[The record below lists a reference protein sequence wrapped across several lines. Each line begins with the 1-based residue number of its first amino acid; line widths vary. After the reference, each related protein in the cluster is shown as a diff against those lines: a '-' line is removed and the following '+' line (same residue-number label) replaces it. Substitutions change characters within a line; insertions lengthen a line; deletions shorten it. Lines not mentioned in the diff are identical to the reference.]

1 MTQVIKN
8 IAKRAF
14 AMAGVAILAFAV
26 LASGFSAALPAVALE
41 NSNPS
46 EKYDPTKKE
55 VLSHG
60 HTDVFYPI
68 QYNGKFIMAVEKDAA
83 TFLKPENTTLRVAKS
98 TYTTKS
104 QLPALA
110 TEYYYLDS
118 SGNQNGNPLFPGWD
132 TGYAAT
138 LVGASHADEA
148 TADIAIQQV
157 TGPMNGRILL
167 WTTEGAGKTSKK
179 LSFEENDLDDE
190 PDTEGSRFMLPGVI
204 HQHTAG
210 HVHANWGFTQPG
222 VYKLKVAATITNKN
236 TKKQITTEPAEY
248 TFEVEDTYSGE
259 VPTSG
264 LSETLGLHRR
274 GDSINPDDDEEAHKA
289 SEEHKDTDKDDGGDM
304 RIGNIR
310 DSGPHP
316 HYHSYEGYGGLDLKV
331 VNRPKGA
338 RIEWR
343 YVRADEGP
351 DAYGTTLF
359 AERLQLPAEPAMNK
373 MKVYA
378 HATEGETQVGK
389 DTASATIAVED
400 HGADGR
406 PVVKAIAPYKRFKPG
421 DTLRAKT
428 ALLNPHVA
436 TDGITGA
443 PIDDPTSPV
452 TSIVKDYVWLIKKE
466 GESEFKRIPGAVSS
480 RLELKL
486 DASMQGA
493 TIRPS
498 LVLKNGELYRNKMF
512 DEFCDYVIDMG
523 GAKHN
528 GQEAAEKQVHDPDS
542 EEDARHSSKRRLKK
556 RRSVRRSVRGRRT
569 RVNDADTANRG
580 FVQNLFA
587 SVSNNGF
594 AGGFAGGFATANNAG
609 DNGFNK
615 NQSEQKL
622 TQSGAQQNT
631 KSGMFGNPDGS
642 VTFTPNFFGNTAS
655 KSKKLKRHR
664 NNRNARNQNARNN
677 RQLRRNKNVRNF
689 PQNSSG
695 KSTDA
700 AKNNTETSGS
710 FKRVE
715 NTSGNKNKRSVNAA
729 RRTTRSKKVS
739 KKGSKKGSKNVRSF
753 ENESRQA
760 VEASK
765 RTNSDED
772 PTAQRDT
779 EYTQAQE
786 DDSTEDQESNNN
798 STTWVAAATGTA
810 SVGLCTVT
818 GACSVLARPRTKLI

>member
-8 IAKRAF
+8 MVKRAF
-14 AMAGVAILAFAV
+14 AMCGVAVLAFAV
-26 LASGFSAALPAVALE
+26 LVSGFSAALPAVALE
-41 NSNPS
+41 NGNPA

-118 SGNQNGNPLFPGWD
+118 SGNQKGNPLFPGWD
-132 TGYAAT
+132 TGYAAS
-138 LVGASHADEA
+138 LVGASHADDA

-167 WTTEGAGKTSKK
+167 WTTDGIGKNSKK

-190 PDTEGSRFMLPGVI
+190 PDTDGSRFMLPGVI

-259 VPTSG
+259 VPVSG
-264 LSETLGLHRR
+264 ITETLDLHRR
-274 GDSINPDDDEEAHKA
+274 GDFINPDDDEEAHEA
-289 SEEHKDTDKDDGGDM
+289 SKDHKDTDKDDGGDM

-331 VNRPKGA
+331 VNKPKGA

-400 HGADGR
+400 HGADGH

-421 DTLRAKT
+421 DTLHAKT
-428 ALLNPHVA
+428 VLLNPHVA
-436 TDGITGA
+436 TDGVTGA

-452 TSIVKDYVWLIKKE
+452 TSIVKDYVWLMKKE
-466 GESEFKRIPGAVSS
+466 GESEFKRIPGAVNSK
-480 RLELKL
+480 LELKL

-512 DEFCDYVIDMG
+512 DEFCDYVIEMKG
-523 GAKHN
+523 VPHSHN
-528 GQEAAEKQVHDPDS
+528 HDGDDDQSGSDS
-542 EEDARHSSKRRLKK
+542 EDDENPHGKK
-556 RRSVRRSVRGRRT
+556 RHEKRH
-569 RVNDADTANRG
+569 NNRH
-580 FVQNLFA
+580 NKRK
-587 SVSNNGF
+587 NKTKHF
-594 AGGFAGGFATANNAG
+594 AGGKNFLKGVFGGAANSGLFGSSSNGGFQFESNFFKKSNRKFKRTKKNRNKTNRTNRKNNS
-609 DNGFNK
+609 K
-615 NQSEQKL
+615 NN
-622 TQSGAQQNT
+622 TQSGAS
-631 KSGMFGNPDGS
+631 SGS
-642 VTFTPNFFGNTAS
+642 SSFTRTE
-655 KSKKLKRHR
+655 
-664 NNRNARNQNARNN
+664 
-677 RQLRRNKNVRNF
+677 
-689 PQNSSG
+689 NSSG
-695 KSTDA
+695 TSLHNSSRRTSDGTHTKNKSSKKSGQTIRNFVRTD
-700 AKNNTETSGS
+700 NN
-710 FKRVE
+710 
-715 NTSGNKNKRSVNAA
+715 SGNKSKNSSVN
-729 RRTTRSKKVS
+729 
-739 KKGSKKGSKNVRSF
+739 
-753 ENESRQA
+753 
-760 VEASK
+760 
-765 RTNSDED
+765 NSDFVKSNERHALQGARQYNEESD
-772 PTAQRDT
+772 ET
-779 EYTQAQE
+779 YE
-786 DDSTEDQESNNN
+786 DDSDDIKGDS
-798 STTWVAAATGTA
+798 SSIKWIAVAASGA
-810 SVGLCTVT
+810 SVGLCTIT
-818 GACSVLARPRTKLI
+818 GACGALVRPRLKLL

>member
-1 MTQVIKN
+1 MTQVIRN
-8 IAKRAF
+8 IGKRAF
-14 AMAGVAILAFAV
+14 AMASVAILAFAV
-26 LASGFSAALPAVALE
+26 LVSGFSAALPAVALE
-41 NSNPS
+41 NSNPG
-46 EKYDPTKKE
+46 ENYDPTKKE

-68 QYNGKFIMAVEKDAA
+68 QYNGKFIMAVEKDDT

-104 QLPALA
+104 QLPSLA

-118 SGNQNGNPLFPGWD
+118 SGNQKGNPLFPGWD

-157 TGPMNGRILL
+157 TVPMNGRILL
-167 WTTEGAGKTSKK
+167 WTTEGVGNNSKK

-190 PDTEGSRFMLPGVI
+190 PDTDGSRFMLPGVI

-259 VPTSG
+259 VPASG
-264 LSETLGLHRR
+264 LTETLDLHRR
-274 GDSINPDDDEEAHKA
+274 GDFINPDDDEEAHEA
-289 SEEHKDTDKDDGGDM
+289 SKDHKDTDKDDGGDM

-331 VNRPKGA
+331 VNKPKGA

-400 HGADGR
+400 HGADGH
-406 PVVKAIAPYKRFKPG
+406 PVVKAIVPYKRFKPG
-421 DTLRAKT
+421 DTLHAKT
-428 ALLNPHVA
+428 VLLNPHVA
-436 TDGITGA
+436 TDATTGD

-452 TSIVKDYVWLIKKE
+452 TSIVKDYVWLMKKE

-480 RLELKL
+480 KLDLKL

-512 DEFCDYVIDMG
+512 DEFCDYVIEMKG
-523 GAKHN
+523 VPHSHN
-528 GQEAAEKQVHDPDS
+528 NDGDDDQSGSDS
-542 EEDARHSSKRRLKK
+542 EDDENPHGKK
-556 RRSVRRSVRGRRT
+556 RHEKRHKK
-569 RVNDADTANRG
+569 
-580 FVQNLFA
+580 
-587 SVSNNGF
+587 SNNKRHNKRKNNTNHF
-594 AGGFAGGFATANNAG
+594 AGGRSFLKGVFGGAENSGIFGSNFNGGFQ
-609 DNGFNK
+609 FE
-615 NQSEQKL
+615 S
-622 TQSGAQQNT
+622 
-631 KSGMFGNPDGS
+631 
-642 VTFTPNFFGNTAS
+642 NFFK
-655 KSKKLKRHR
+655 KSNKKLKRTK
-664 NNRNARNQNARNN
+664 NNHNKINRTNRKNNSKNNVQNGSGSGSGSGSSSFTRTE
-677 RQLRRNKNVRNF
+677 
-689 PQNSSG
+689 NSSG
-695 KSTDA
+695 KSLH
-700 AKNNTETSGS
+700 NSSRRTSGGTHTKNKS
-710 FKRVE
+710 SKKSGQTIRNFVRTD
-715 NTSGNKNKRSVNAA
+715 NNSGNKSKNSSVN
-729 RRTTRSKKVS
+729 
-739 KKGSKKGSKNVRSF
+739 
-753 ENESRQA
+753 
-760 VEASK
+760 
-765 RTNSDED
+765 NSDFVKNNERHALQGARQYNEESD
-772 PTAQRDT
+772 
-779 EYTQAQE
+779 ESYE
-786 DDSTEDQESNNN
+786 DDSDDTKGNSSSNK
-798 STTWVAAATGTA
+798 WVAVAASSA
-810 SVGLCTVT
+810 SVGLCTIT
-818 GACSVLARPRTKLI
+818 GACGALVRSKLKLL

>member
-8 IAKRAF
+8 MVKRAF
-14 AMAGVAILAFAV
+14 AMCGVAVLAFAV
-26 LASGFSAALPAVALE
+26 LVSGFSAALPAVALE
-41 NSNPS
+41 NGNPA

-118 SGNQNGNPLFPGWD
+118 SGNQKGNPLFPGWD
-132 TGYAAT
+132 TGYAAS
-138 LVGASHADEA
+138 LVGASHADDA

-167 WTTEGAGKTSKK
+167 WTTDGIGKNSKK

-190 PDTEGSRFMLPGVI
+190 PDTDGSRFMLPGVI

-259 VPTSG
+259 VPVSG
-264 LSETLGLHRR
+264 ITETLDLHRR
-274 GDSINPDDDEEAHKA
+274 GDFINPDDDEEAHEA
-289 SEEHKDTDKDDGGDM
+289 SKDHKDTDKDDGGDM

-331 VNRPKGA
+331 VNKPKGA

-400 HGADGR
+400 HGADGH

-421 DTLRAKT
+421 DTLHAKT
-428 ALLNPHVA
+428 VLLNPHVA
-436 TDGITGA
+436 TDGVTGA

-452 TSIVKDYVWLIKKE
+452 TSIVKDYVWLMKKE
-466 GESEFKRIPGAVSS
+466 GESEFKRIPGAVNSK
-480 RLELKL
+480 LELKL

-512 DEFCDYVIDMG
+512 DEFCDYVIEMKG
-523 GAKHN
+523 VPHSHN
-528 GQEAAEKQVHDPDS
+528 HDGDDDQSGSDS
-542 EEDARHSSKRRLKK
+542 EDDENPHGKK
-556 RRSVRRSVRGRRT
+556 RHEKRH
-569 RVNDADTANRG
+569 NNRH
-580 FVQNLFA
+580 NKRK
-587 SVSNNGF
+587 NKTKHF
-594 AGGFAGGFATANNAG
+594 AGGKNFLKGVFGGAANSGLFGSSSNGGFQFESNFFKKSGKKLKRAKNNR
-609 DNGFNK
+609 NK
-615 NQSEQKL
+615 NNRNKTNRNNRKNNPKNN
-622 TQSGAQQNT
+622 TQSGAS
-631 KSGMFGNPDGS
+631 SGS
-642 VTFTPNFFGNTAS
+642 SSFTRTE
-655 KSKKLKRHR
+655 
-664 NNRNARNQNARNN
+664 
-677 RQLRRNKNVRNF
+677 
-689 PQNSSG
+689 NSSG
-695 KSTDA
+695 TSLHNSSRRTSDGTHTKNKSSKKSGQTIRNFVRTD
-700 AKNNTETSGS
+700 NN
-710 FKRVE
+710 
-715 NTSGNKNKRSVNAA
+715 SGNKSKNSSVN
-729 RRTTRSKKVS
+729 
-739 KKGSKKGSKNVRSF
+739 
-753 ENESRQA
+753 
-760 VEASK
+760 
-765 RTNSDED
+765 NSDFVKSNERHALQGARQYNEESD
-772 PTAQRDT
+772 ET
-779 EYTQAQE
+779 YE
-786 DDSTEDQESNNN
+786 DDSDDIKGDS
-798 STTWVAAATGTA
+798 SSIKWIAVAASGA
-810 SVGLCTVT
+810 SVGLCTIT
-818 GACSVLARPRTKLI
+818 GACGALVRPRLKLL

>member
-1 MTQVIKN
+1 MTKVIKN
-8 IAKRAF
+8 MVKRAF
-14 AMAGVAILAFAV
+14 AMCGVAVLAFAV
-26 LASGFSAALPAVALE
+26 LVSGFSAALPAVALE
-41 NSNPS
+41 NSNPG
-46 EKYDPTKKE
+46 EKYNPTKKE

-68 QYNGKFIMAVEKDAA
+68 QYNGKFIMAVEKDGT

-104 QLPALA
+104 QIPALA

-118 SGNQNGNPLFPGWD
+118 SGNQKGNPLFPGWD
-132 TGYAAT
+132 TGYAAS
-138 LVGASHADEA
+138 LVGANHADEA

-167 WTTEGAGKTSKK
+167 WTTEGVGKNSKK

-222 VYKLKVAATITNKN
+222 VYKLRVAATITNKN

-259 VPTSG
+259 VPASG
-264 LSETLGLHRR
+264 IMETLDLHRR
-274 GDSINPDDDEEAHKA
+274 GDFINPDDDEEAHKA
-289 SEEHKDTDKDDGGDM
+289 SEDHKDTDKDDGGDM

-331 VNRPKGA
+331 VNKPKGA

-400 HGADGR
+400 HGADGH

-421 DTLRAKT
+421 DTLHAKT
-428 ALLNPHVA
+428 VLLNPHVA
-436 TDGITGA
+436 TDGVTGA

-466 GESEFKRIPGAVSS
+466 GESEFKRIPGAVNSK
-480 RLELKL
+480 LELKL

-512 DEFCDYVIDMG
+512 DEFCDYVIEMKG
-523 GAKHN
+523 VPHSHN
-528 GQEAAEKQVHDPDS
+528 HDGDDDQSGSDS
-542 EEDARHSSKRRLKK
+542 EDDENSHGKKHHEKRHNNRHNKRKNK
-556 RRSVRRSVRGRRT
+556 T
-569 RVNDADTANRG
+569 KH
-580 FVQNLFA
+580 
-587 SVSNNGF
+587 F
-594 AGGFAGGFATANNAG
+594 AGGKNFLKGVFGGAANSGLFGSSSNGGFQFESNFFKKSNRKFKRTKKNRNKTNRTNRKNNS
-609 DNGFNK
+609 K
-615 NQSEQKL
+615 NN
-622 TQSGAQQNT
+622 TQSGAS
-631 KSGMFGNPDGS
+631 SGS
-642 VTFTPNFFGNTAS
+642 SSFTRTE
-655 KSKKLKRHR
+655 
-664 NNRNARNQNARNN
+664 
-677 RQLRRNKNVRNF
+677 
-689 PQNSSG
+689 NSSG
-695 KSTDA
+695 TSLH
-700 AKNNTETSGS
+700 NSSRRTSGGTHTKNKS
-710 FKRVE
+710 SKKSGQTIRNFVRTD
-715 NTSGNKNKRSVNAA
+715 NNSGNKSKNSSVN
-729 RRTTRSKKVS
+729 
-739 KKGSKKGSKNVRSF
+739 
-753 ENESRQA
+753 
-760 VEASK
+760 
-765 RTNSDED
+765 NSDFVKN
-772 PTAQRDT
+772 T
-779 EYTQAQE
+779 ERHALQGARQYNEESDEAYE
-786 DDSTEDQESNNN
+786 DDSDDTKGDS
-798 STTWVAAATGTA
+798 SSIKWVAVAASGA
-810 SVGLCTVT
+810 SVGLCTIT
-818 GACSVLARPRTKLI
+818 GACGALIRSKLKLL

>member
-1 MTQVIKN
+1 MTQVIRN
-8 IAKRAF
+8 IVKRAF
-14 AMAGVAILAFAV
+14 AMASVAILAIAV

-41 NSNPS
+41 NGNPA

-55 VLSHG
+55 VLNHG

-118 SGNQNGNPLFPGWD
+118 SGNQKGNPLFPGWD
-132 TGYAAT
+132 TGYAAS
-138 LVGASHADEA
+138 LVGASHADDA

-167 WTTEGAGKTSKK
+167 WTTDGIGKNSKK

-190 PDTEGSRFMLPGVI
+190 PDTDGSRFMLPGVI

-259 VPTSG
+259 VPASG
-264 LSETLGLHRR
+264 ITETLDLHRR
-274 GDSINPDDDEEAHKA
+274 GDFINPDDDEEAHEA
-289 SEEHKDTDKDDGGDM
+289 SKDHKDTDKDDGGDM

-331 VNRPKGA
+331 VNKPKGA

-400 HGADGR
+400 HGADGH

-421 DTLRAKT
+421 DTLHAKT
-428 ALLNPHVA
+428 VLLNPHVA
-436 TDGITGA
+436 TDGVTGA

-452 TSIVKDYVWLIKKE
+452 TSIVKDYVWLMKKE
-466 GESEFKRIPGAVSS
+466 GESEFKRIPGAASS
-480 RLELKL
+480 KLELKL

-512 DEFCDYVIDMG
+512 DEFCDYVIEMKG
-523 GAKHN
+523 VPHSHN
-528 GQEAAEKQVHDPDS
+528 HDGDDDQSGSDS
-542 EEDARHSSKRRLKK
+542 EDDENPHGKKHHEKRHNKRKNK
-556 RRSVRRSVRGRRT
+556 T
-569 RVNDADTANRG
+569 KH
-580 FVQNLFA
+580 
-587 SVSNNGF
+587 F
-594 AGGFAGGFATANNAG
+594 AGGKNFLKGVFGGAANSGLFGSSSNGGFQFESNFFKKSNRKFKRTKKNRNKTNRTNRKNNS
-609 DNGFNK
+609 K
-615 NQSEQKL
+615 NN
-622 TQSGAQQNT
+622 TQSGAS
-631 KSGMFGNPDGS
+631 SGS
-642 VTFTPNFFGNTAS
+642 SSFTRTE
-655 KSKKLKRHR
+655 
-664 NNRNARNQNARNN
+664 
-677 RQLRRNKNVRNF
+677 
-689 PQNSSG
+689 NSSG
-695 KSTDA
+695 ISLH
-700 AKNNTETSGS
+700 NSSRRTSGGTHTKNKS
-710 FKRVE
+710 SKKSGQTIRNFVRTD
-715 NTSGNKNKRSVNAA
+715 NNSGNKSKNSSVNNPDFVKNTEHHALQGA
-729 RRTTRSKKVS
+729 RQY
-739 KKGSKKGSKNVRSF
+739 
-753 ENESRQA
+753 NE
-760 VEASK
+760 E
-765 RTNSDED
+765 SDE
-772 PTAQRDT
+772 A
-779 EYTQAQE
+779 YE
-786 DDSTEDQESNNN
+786 DDSDDTKGDSS
-798 STTWVAAATGTA
+798 STKWVAVAASSA
-810 SVGLCTVT
+810 SVGLCTIT
-818 GACSVLARPRTKLI
+818 GACGALVRPRLKLL

>member
-1 MTQVIKN
+1 MTQVIRD
-8 IAKRAF
+8 IGKRAF
-14 AMAGVAILAFAV
+14 AMASVAILAIAV

-41 NSNPS
+41 NSNPG

-68 QYNGKFIMAVEKDAA
+68 QYNGKFIMAVEKDST

-118 SGNQNGNPLFPGWD
+118 SGNQKGNPLFPGWD
-132 TGYAAT
+132 TSYAAT
-138 LVGASHADEA
+138 LVGASHADDA

-167 WTTEGAGKTSKK
+167 WTTGGIGKNTKK
-179 LSFEENDLDDE
+179 VSFEENDLDDE
-190 PDTEGSRFMLPGVI
+190 PDTDGSRFMLPGVI

-210 HVHANWGFTQPG
+210 HMHANWGFTQPG

-264 LSETLGLHRR
+264 LSETLDLHRR
-274 GDSINPDDDEEAHKA
+274 GDFINPDDDEEAHEA
-289 SEEHKDTDKDDGGDM
+289 SKEHKDTDKDDGGDM

-310 DSGPHP
+310 DSGEHP

-331 VNRPKGA
+331 VNKPKGA

-400 HGADGR
+400 HGADGH
-406 PVVKAIAPYKRFKPG
+406 PVVKAIVPYKRFKPG
-421 DTLRAKT
+421 DTLHAKT
-428 ALLNPHVA
+428 VLLNPHVA
-436 TDGITGA
+436 TDATTGD
-443 PIDDPTSPV
+443 PIDDPTNPV

-466 GESEFKRIPGAVSS
+466 GENDFKRIPGAVSS
-480 RLELKL
+480 KLDLKL

-512 DEFCDYVIDMG
+512 DEFCDYVIEMKG
-523 GAKHN
+523 VPHSHN
-528 GQEAAEKQVHDPDS
+528 NDGDDDQSGSDS
-542 EEDARHSSKRRLKK
+542 EDDENPHGKK
-556 RRSVRRSVRGRRT
+556 RHEKRHKK
-569 RVNDADTANRG
+569 
-580 FVQNLFA
+580 
-587 SVSNNGF
+587 SNNKRHNKRKNNTNHF
-594 AGGFAGGFATANNAG
+594 AGGRSFLKGVFGGAENSGIFGSNFNGGFQ
-609 DNGFNK
+609 FE
-615 NQSEQKL
+615 S
-622 TQSGAQQNT
+622 
-631 KSGMFGNPDGS
+631 
-642 VTFTPNFFGNTAS
+642 NFFK
-655 KSKKLKRHR
+655 KSNKKLKRTK
-664 NNRNARNQNARNN
+664 NNHNKINRTNRKNNSNNNVQNGSGSGSSSSSGSSSFTRTE
-677 RQLRRNKNVRNF
+677 
-689 PQNSSG
+689 NSSG
-695 KSTDA
+695 KSSH
-700 AKNNTETSGS
+700 NSSRRTSGGTHTKNKS
-710 FKRVE
+710 SKKSGQTIRNFVRTD
-715 NTSGNKNKRSVNAA
+715 NNSGNKSKNSSVN
-729 RRTTRSKKVS
+729 
-739 KKGSKKGSKNVRSF
+739 
-753 ENESRQA
+753 
-760 VEASK
+760 
-765 RTNSDED
+765 NSDFVKNNERHALQGARQYNEESD
-772 PTAQRDT
+772 
-779 EYTQAQE
+779 ESYE
-786 DDSTEDQESNNN
+786 DDSDDTKGNSSSNKLVA
-798 STTWVAAATGTA
+798 VAASSA
-810 SVGLCTVT
+810 SVGLCTIT
-818 GACSVLARPRTKLI
+818 GACGALVRSKLKLL

>member
-1 MTQVIKN
+1 MTQVIRN
-8 IAKRAF
+8 IVKRAF
-14 AMAGVAILAFAV
+14 AMASVAILAIAV

-41 NSNPS
+41 NGNPA

-118 SGNQNGNPLFPGWD
+118 SGNQKGNPLFPGWD
-132 TGYAAT
+132 TGYAAS
-138 LVGASHADEA
+138 LVGASHADDA

-167 WTTEGAGKTSKK
+167 WTTDGIGKNSKK

-190 PDTEGSRFMLPGVI
+190 PDTDGSRFMLPGVI

-259 VPTSG
+259 VPVSG
-264 LSETLGLHRR
+264 ITETLDLHRR
-274 GDSINPDDDEEAHKA
+274 GDFINPDDDEEAHEA
-289 SEEHKDTDKDDGGDM
+289 SKDHKDTDKDDGGDM

-331 VNRPKGA
+331 VNKPKGA

-400 HGADGR
+400 HGADGH

-421 DTLRAKT
+421 DTLHAKT
-428 ALLNPHVA
+428 VLLNPHVA
-436 TDGITGA
+436 TDGVTGA

-452 TSIVKDYVWLIKKE
+452 TSIVKDYVWLMKKE
-466 GESEFKRIPGAVSS
+466 GESEFKRIPGAVNSK
-480 RLELKL
+480 LELKL

-512 DEFCDYVIDMG
+512 DEFCDYVIEMKG
-523 GAKHN
+523 VPHSHN
-528 GQEAAEKQVHDPDS
+528 HDGDDDQSGSDS
-542 EEDARHSSKRRLKK
+542 EDDENPHGKKHHEKRHNKRKNK
-556 RRSVRRSVRGRRT
+556 T
-569 RVNDADTANRG
+569 KH
-580 FVQNLFA
+580 
-587 SVSNNGF
+587 F
-594 AGGFAGGFATANNAG
+594 AGGKNFLKGVFGGAANSGLFGSSSNGGFQFESNFFKKSNRKFKRTKKNRNKTNRTNRKNNS
-609 DNGFNK
+609 K
-615 NQSEQKL
+615 NN
-622 TQSGAQQNT
+622 TQSGAS
-631 KSGMFGNPDGS
+631 SGS
-642 VTFTPNFFGNTAS
+642 SSFTRTE
-655 KSKKLKRHR
+655 
-664 NNRNARNQNARNN
+664 
-677 RQLRRNKNVRNF
+677 
-689 PQNSSG
+689 NSSG
-695 KSTDA
+695 TSLHNSSRRTSDGTHTKNKSSKKSGQTIRNFVRTD
-700 AKNNTETSGS
+700 NN
-710 FKRVE
+710 
-715 NTSGNKNKRSVNAA
+715 SGNKSKNSSVN
-729 RRTTRSKKVS
+729 
-739 KKGSKKGSKNVRSF
+739 
-753 ENESRQA
+753 
-760 VEASK
+760 
-765 RTNSDED
+765 NSDFVKSNERHALQGARQYNEESD
-772 PTAQRDT
+772 ET
-779 EYTQAQE
+779 YE
-786 DDSTEDQESNNN
+786 DDSDDIKGDS
-798 STTWVAAATGTA
+798 SSIKWIAVAASGA
-810 SVGLCTVT
+810 SVGLCTIT
-818 GACSVLARPRTKLI
+818 GACGALVRPRLKLL

>member
-8 IAKRAF
+8 MVKRAF
-14 AMAGVAILAFAV
+14 AMCGVAVLAFAV
-26 LASGFSAALPAVALE
+26 LVSGFSAALPAVALE
-41 NSNPS
+41 NGNPA

-118 SGNQNGNPLFPGWD
+118 SGNQKGNPLFPGWD
-132 TGYAAT
+132 TGYAAS
-138 LVGASHADEA
+138 LVGASHADDA

-167 WTTEGAGKTSKK
+167 WTTDGIGKNSKK

-190 PDTEGSRFMLPGVI
+190 PDTDGSRFMLPGVI

-259 VPTSG
+259 VPVSG
-264 LSETLGLHRR
+264 ITETLDLHRR
-274 GDSINPDDDEEAHKA
+274 GDFINPDDDEEAHEA
-289 SEEHKDTDKDDGGDM
+289 SKDHKDTDKDDGGDM

-331 VNRPKGA
+331 VNKPKGA

-400 HGADGR
+400 HGADGH

-421 DTLRAKT
+421 DTLHAKT
-428 ALLNPHVA
+428 VLLNPHVA
-436 TDGITGA
+436 TDGVTGA

-452 TSIVKDYVWLIKKE
+452 TSIVKDYVWLMKKE
-466 GESEFKRIPGAVSS
+466 GESEFKRIPGAVNSK
-480 RLELKL
+480 LELKL

-512 DEFCDYVIDMG
+512 DEFCDYVIEMKG
-523 GAKHN
+523 VPHSHN
-528 GQEAAEKQVHDPDS
+528 HDGDDDQSGSDS
-542 EEDARHSSKRRLKK
+542 EDDENPHGKK
-556 RRSVRRSVRGRRT
+556 RHEKRH
-569 RVNDADTANRG
+569 NNRH
-580 FVQNLFA
+580 NKRK
-587 SVSNNGF
+587 NKTKHF
-594 AGGFAGGFATANNAG
+594 AGGKNFLKGVFGRAANSGLFGSSSNGGFQFESNFFKKSGKKLKRAKNNR
-609 DNGFNK
+609 NK
-615 NQSEQKL
+615 TNRNKTNRNNRKNNPKNN
-622 TQSGAQQNT
+622 TQSGAS
-631 KSGMFGNPDGS
+631 SGS
-642 VTFTPNFFGNTAS
+642 SSFTRTE
-655 KSKKLKRHR
+655 
-664 NNRNARNQNARNN
+664 
-677 RQLRRNKNVRNF
+677 
-689 PQNSSG
+689 NSSG
-695 KSTDA
+695 TSLHNSSRRTSDGTHTKNKSSKKSGQTIRNFVRTD
-700 AKNNTETSGS
+700 NN
-710 FKRVE
+710 
-715 NTSGNKNKRSVNAA
+715 SGNKSKNSSVN
-729 RRTTRSKKVS
+729 
-739 KKGSKKGSKNVRSF
+739 
-753 ENESRQA
+753 
-760 VEASK
+760 
-765 RTNSDED
+765 NSDFVKSNERHALQGARQYNEESD
-772 PTAQRDT
+772 ET
-779 EYTQAQE
+779 YE
-786 DDSTEDQESNNN
+786 DDSDDIKGDS
-798 STTWVAAATGTA
+798 SSIKWIAVAASGA
-810 SVGLCTVT
+810 SVGLCTIT
-818 GACSVLARPRTKLI
+818 GACGALVRPRLKLL

>member
-8 IAKRAF
+8 MVKRAF
-14 AMAGVAILAFAV
+14 AMCGVAVLAFAV
-26 LASGFSAALPAVALE
+26 LVSGFSAALPAVALE
-41 NSNPS
+41 NGNPA

-118 SGNQNGNPLFPGWD
+118 SGNQKGNPLFPGWD
-132 TGYAAT
+132 TGYAAS
-138 LVGASHADEA
+138 LVGASHADDA

-167 WTTEGAGKTSKK
+167 WTTDGIGKNSKK

-190 PDTEGSRFMLPGVI
+190 PDTDGSRFMLPGVI

-259 VPTSG
+259 VPASG
-264 LSETLGLHRR
+264 ITETLDLHRR
-274 GDSINPDDDEEAHKA
+274 GDFINPDDDEEAHEA
-289 SEEHKDTDKDDGGDM
+289 SKDHKDTDKDDGGDM

-331 VNRPKGA
+331 VNKPKGA

-400 HGADGR
+400 HGADGH

-421 DTLRAKT
+421 DTLHAKT
-428 ALLNPHVA
+428 VLLNPHVA
-436 TDGITGA
+436 TDGVTGA

-452 TSIVKDYVWLIKKE
+452 TSIVKDYVWLMKKE
-466 GESEFKRIPGAVSS
+466 GESEFKRIPGAASS
-480 RLELKL
+480 KLELKL

-512 DEFCDYVIDMG
+512 DEFCDYVIEMKG
-523 GAKHN
+523 VPHSHN
-528 GQEAAEKQVHDPDS
+528 HDGDDDQSGSDS
-542 EEDARHSSKRRLKK
+542 EDDENPHGKK
-556 RRSVRRSVRGRRT
+556 RHEKRH
-569 RVNDADTANRG
+569 NNRH
-580 FVQNLFA
+580 NKRK
-587 SVSNNGF
+587 NKTKHF
-594 AGGFAGGFATANNAG
+594 AGGKNFLKGVFGGAANSGLFGSSSNGGFQFESNFFKKSGKKLKRAKNNR
-609 DNGFNK
+609 NK
-615 NQSEQKL
+615 TNRNKTNRNNRKNNPKNN
-622 TQSGAQQNT
+622 TQSGAS
-631 KSGMFGNPDGS
+631 SGS
-642 VTFTPNFFGNTAS
+642 SSFTRTE
-655 KSKKLKRHR
+655 
-664 NNRNARNQNARNN
+664 
-677 RQLRRNKNVRNF
+677 
-689 PQNSSG
+689 NSSG
-695 KSTDA
+695 TSLHNSSRRTSDGTHTKNKSSKKSGQTIRNFVRTD
-700 AKNNTETSGS
+700 NN
-710 FKRVE
+710 
-715 NTSGNKNKRSVNAA
+715 SGNKSKNSSVN
-729 RRTTRSKKVS
+729 
-739 KKGSKKGSKNVRSF
+739 
-753 ENESRQA
+753 
-760 VEASK
+760 
-765 RTNSDED
+765 NSDFVKNNERHASQD
-772 PTAQRDT
+772 ARQYNEESD
-779 EYTQAQE
+779 EAYE
-786 DDSTEDQESNNN
+786 DDSDDTKGDSS
-798 STTWVAAATGTA
+798 STKWVAVAASGA
-810 SVGLCTVT
+810 SVGLCTIT
-818 GACSVLARPRTKLI
+818 GACGALVRPRLKLL

>member
-8 IAKRAF
+8 MVKRAF
-14 AMAGVAILAFAV
+14 AMCGVAVLAFAV
-26 LASGFSAALPAVALE
+26 LAFAVLVSGFSAALPAVALE
-41 NSNPS
+41 NGNPA

-118 SGNQNGNPLFPGWD
+118 SGNQKGNPLFPGWD
-132 TGYAAT
+132 TGYAAS
-138 LVGASHADEA
+138 LVGASHADDA

-167 WTTEGAGKTSKK
+167 WTTDGIGKNSKK

-190 PDTEGSRFMLPGVI
+190 PDTDGSRFMLPGVI

-259 VPTSG
+259 VPVSG
-264 LSETLGLHRR
+264 ITETLDLHRR
-274 GDSINPDDDEEAHKA
+274 GDFINPDDDEEAHEA
-289 SEEHKDTDKDDGGDM
+289 SKDHKDTDKDDGGDM

-331 VNRPKGA
+331 VNKPKGA

-400 HGADGR
+400 HGADGH

-421 DTLRAKT
+421 DTLHAKT
-428 ALLNPHVA
+428 VLLNPHVA
-436 TDGITGA
+436 TDGVTGA

-452 TSIVKDYVWLIKKE
+452 TSIVKDYVWLMKKE
-466 GESEFKRIPGAVSS
+466 GESEFKRIPGAVNSK
-480 RLELKL
+480 LELKL

-512 DEFCDYVIDMG
+512 DEFCDYVIEMKG
-523 GAKHN
+523 VPHSHN
-528 GQEAAEKQVHDPDS
+528 HDGDDDQSGSDS
-542 EEDARHSSKRRLKK
+542 EDDENPHGKK
-556 RRSVRRSVRGRRT
+556 RHEKRH
-569 RVNDADTANRG
+569 NNRH
-580 FVQNLFA
+580 NKRK
-587 SVSNNGF
+587 NKTKHF
-594 AGGFAGGFATANNAG
+594 AGGKNFLKGVFGGAANSGLFGSSSNGGFQFESNFFKKSGKKLKRAKNNR
-609 DNGFNK
+609 NK
-615 NQSEQKL
+615 TNRNKTNRNNRKNNPKNN
-622 TQSGAQQNT
+622 TQSGAS
-631 KSGMFGNPDGS
+631 SGS
-642 VTFTPNFFGNTAS
+642 SSFTRTE
-655 KSKKLKRHR
+655 
-664 NNRNARNQNARNN
+664 
-677 RQLRRNKNVRNF
+677 
-689 PQNSSG
+689 NSSG
-695 KSTDA
+695 TSLHNSSRRTSDGTHTKNKSSKKSGQTIRNFVRTD
-700 AKNNTETSGS
+700 NN
-710 FKRVE
+710 
-715 NTSGNKNKRSVNAA
+715 SGNKSKNSSVN
-729 RRTTRSKKVS
+729 
-739 KKGSKKGSKNVRSF
+739 
-753 ENESRQA
+753 
-760 VEASK
+760 
-765 RTNSDED
+765 NSDFVKSNERHALQGARQYNEESD
-772 PTAQRDT
+772 ET
-779 EYTQAQE
+779 YE
-786 DDSTEDQESNNN
+786 DDSDDIKGDS
-798 STTWVAAATGTA
+798 SSIKWIAVAASGA
-810 SVGLCTVT
+810 SVGLCTIT
-818 GACSVLARPRTKLI
+818 GACGALVRPRLKLL

>member
-8 IAKRAF
+8 MVKRAF
-14 AMAGVAILAFAV
+14 AMCGVAVLAFAV
-26 LASGFSAALPAVALE
+26 LVSGFSAALPAVALE
-41 NSNPS
+41 NSNPG
-46 EKYDPTKKE
+46 EKYNPTKKE

-68 QYNGKFIMAVEKDAA
+68 QYNGKFIMAVEKDGT

-104 QLPALA
+104 QIPALA

-118 SGNQNGNPLFPGWD
+118 SGNQKGNPLFPGWD
-132 TGYAAT
+132 TGYAAS
-138 LVGASHADEA
+138 LVGANHADEA

-167 WTTEGAGKTSKK
+167 WTTEGVGKNSKK

-222 VYKLKVAATITNKN
+222 VYKLRVAATITNKN

-259 VPTSG
+259 VPASG
-264 LSETLGLHRR
+264 IMETLDLHRR
-274 GDSINPDDDEEAHKA
+274 GDFINPDDDEEAHKA
-289 SEEHKDTDKDDGGDM
+289 SEDHKDTDKDDGGDM

-331 VNRPKGA
+331 VNKPKGA

-400 HGADGR
+400 HGADGH

-421 DTLRAKT
+421 DTLHAKT
-428 ALLNPHVA
+428 VLLNPHVA
-436 TDGITGA
+436 TDGVTGA

-466 GESEFKRIPGAVSS
+466 GESEFKRIPGAVNSK
-480 RLELKL
+480 LELKL

-512 DEFCDYVIDMG
+512 DEFCDYVIEMKG
-523 GAKHN
+523 VPHSHN
-528 GQEAAEKQVHDPDS
+528 HDGDDDQSGSDS
-542 EEDARHSSKRRLKK
+542 EDDENSHGKKHHEKRHNNRHNKRKNK
-556 RRSVRRSVRGRRT
+556 T
-569 RVNDADTANRG
+569 KH
-580 FVQNLFA
+580 
-587 SVSNNGF
+587 F
-594 AGGFAGGFATANNAG
+594 AGGKNFLKGVFGGAANSGLFGSSSNGGFQFESNFFKKSNRKFKRTKKNRNKTNRTNRKNNS
-609 DNGFNK
+609 K
-615 NQSEQKL
+615 NN
-622 TQSGAQQNT
+622 TQSGAS
-631 KSGMFGNPDGS
+631 SGS
-642 VTFTPNFFGNTAS
+642 SSFTRTE
-655 KSKKLKRHR
+655 
-664 NNRNARNQNARNN
+664 
-677 RQLRRNKNVRNF
+677 
-689 PQNSSG
+689 NSSG
-695 KSTDA
+695 TSLH
-700 AKNNTETSGS
+700 NSSRRTSGGTHTKNKS
-710 FKRVE
+710 SKKSGQTIRNFVRTD
-715 NTSGNKNKRSVNAA
+715 NNSGNKSKNSSVN
-729 RRTTRSKKVS
+729 
-739 KKGSKKGSKNVRSF
+739 
-753 ENESRQA
+753 
-760 VEASK
+760 
-765 RTNSDED
+765 NSDFVKN
-772 PTAQRDT
+772 T
-779 EYTQAQE
+779 ERHALQGARQYNEESDEAYE
-786 DDSTEDQESNNN
+786 DDSDDTKGDS
-798 STTWVAAATGTA
+798 SSIKWVAVAASGA
-810 SVGLCTVT
+810 SVGLCTIT
-818 GACSVLARPRTKLI
+818 GACGALIRSKLKLL

>member
-1 MTQVIKN
+1 MTKVIKN
-8 IAKRAF
+8 MVKRAF
-14 AMAGVAILAFAV
+14 AMCGVAVLAFAV
-26 LASGFSAALPAVALE
+26 LVSGFSAALPAVALE
-41 NSNPS
+41 NGNPA

-83 TFLKPENTTLRVAKS
+83 TFLKPENTTLHVAKS

-118 SGNQNGNPLFPGWD
+118 SGNQKGNPLFPGWD
-132 TGYAAT
+132 TGYAAS
-138 LVGASHADEA
+138 LVGASHADDA

-167 WTTEGAGKTSKK
+167 WTTDGIGKNSKK

-190 PDTEGSRFMLPGVI
+190 PDTDGSRFMLPGVI

-259 VPTSG
+259 VPVSG
-264 LSETLGLHRR
+264 ITETLDLHRR
-274 GDSINPDDDEEAHKA
+274 GDFINPDDDEEAHEA
-289 SEEHKDTDKDDGGDM
+289 SKDHKDTDKDDGGDM

-331 VNRPKGA
+331 VNKPKGA

-400 HGADGR
+400 HGADGH

-421 DTLRAKT
+421 DTLHAKT
-428 ALLNPHVA
+428 VLLNPHVA
-436 TDGITGA
+436 TDGVTGA

-452 TSIVKDYVWLIKKE
+452 TSIVKDYVWLMKKE
-466 GESEFKRIPGAVSS
+466 GESEFKRIPGAVNSK
-480 RLELKL
+480 LELKL

-512 DEFCDYVIDMG
+512 DEFCDYVIEMKG
-523 GAKHN
+523 VPHSHN
-528 GQEAAEKQVHDPDS
+528 HDGDDDQSGSDS
-542 EEDARHSSKRRLKK
+542 EDDENPHGKK
-556 RRSVRRSVRGRRT
+556 RHEKRH
-569 RVNDADTANRG
+569 NNRH
-580 FVQNLFA
+580 NKRK
-587 SVSNNGF
+587 NKTKHF
-594 AGGFAGGFATANNAG
+594 AGGKNFLKGVFGGAANSGLFGSSSNGGFQFESNFFKKSGKKLKRAKNNR
-609 DNGFNK
+609 NK
-615 NQSEQKL
+615 TNRNKTNRNNRKNNPKNN
-622 TQSGAQQNT
+622 TQSGAS
-631 KSGMFGNPDGS
+631 SGS
-642 VTFTPNFFGNTAS
+642 SSFTRTE
-655 KSKKLKRHR
+655 
-664 NNRNARNQNARNN
+664 
-677 RQLRRNKNVRNF
+677 
-689 PQNSSG
+689 NSSG
-695 KSTDA
+695 TSLHNSSRRTSDGTHTKNKSSKKSGQTIRNFVRTD
-700 AKNNTETSGS
+700 NN
-710 FKRVE
+710 
-715 NTSGNKNKRSVNAA
+715 SGNKSKNSSVN
-729 RRTTRSKKVS
+729 
-739 KKGSKKGSKNVRSF
+739 
-753 ENESRQA
+753 
-760 VEASK
+760 
-765 RTNSDED
+765 NSDFVKSNERHALQGARQYNEESD
-772 PTAQRDT
+772 ET
-779 EYTQAQE
+779 YE
-786 DDSTEDQESNNN
+786 DDSDDIKGDS
-798 STTWVAAATGTA
+798 SSIKWIAVAASGA
-810 SVGLCTVT
+810 SVGLCTIT
-818 GACSVLARPRTKLI
+818 GACGALVRPRLKLL

>member
-8 IAKRAF
+8 MVKRAF
-14 AMAGVAILAFAV
+14 AMCGVVVLAFAV
-26 LASGFSAALPAVALE
+26 LVSGFSAALPAVALE
-41 NSNPS
+41 NGNPA

-60 HTDVFYPI
+60 HTDVFYSI

-118 SGNQNGNPLFPGWD
+118 SGNQKGNPLFPGWD
-132 TGYAAT
+132 TGYAAS
-138 LVGASHADEA
+138 LVGASHADDA

-167 WTTEGAGKTSKK
+167 WTTDGIGKNSKK

-190 PDTEGSRFMLPGVI
+190 PDTDGSRFMLPGVI

-259 VPTSG
+259 VPVSG
-264 LSETLGLHRR
+264 ITETLDLHRR
-274 GDSINPDDDEEAHKA
+274 GDFINPDDDEEAHEA
-289 SEEHKDTDKDDGGDM
+289 SKDHKDTDKDDGGDM

-331 VNRPKGA
+331 VNKPKGA

-400 HGADGR
+400 HGADGH

-421 DTLRAKT
+421 DTLHAKT
-428 ALLNPHVA
+428 VLLNPHVA
-436 TDGITGA
+436 TDGVTGA

-452 TSIVKDYVWLIKKE
+452 TSIVKDYVWLMKKE
-466 GESEFKRIPGAVSS
+466 GESEFKRIPGAVNSK
-480 RLELKL
+480 LELKL

-512 DEFCDYVIDMG
+512 DEFCDYVIEMKG
-523 GAKHN
+523 VPHSHN
-528 GQEAAEKQVHDPDS
+528 HDGDDDQSGSDS
-542 EEDARHSSKRRLKK
+542 EDDENPHGKK
-556 RRSVRRSVRGRRT
+556 RHEKRH
-569 RVNDADTANRG
+569 NNRH
-580 FVQNLFA
+580 NKRK
-587 SVSNNGF
+587 NKTKHF
-594 AGGFAGGFATANNAG
+594 AGGKNFLKGVFGGAANSGLFGSSSNGGFQFESNFFKKSGKKLKRAKNNR
-609 DNGFNK
+609 NK
-615 NQSEQKL
+615 TNRNKTNRNNRKNNPKNN
-622 TQSGAQQNT
+622 TQSGAS
-631 KSGMFGNPDGS
+631 SGS
-642 VTFTPNFFGNTAS
+642 SSFTRTE
-655 KSKKLKRHR
+655 
-664 NNRNARNQNARNN
+664 
-677 RQLRRNKNVRNF
+677 
-689 PQNSSG
+689 NSSG
-695 KSTDA
+695 TSLHNSSRRTSDGTHTKNKSSKKSGQTIRNFVRTD
-700 AKNNTETSGS
+700 NN
-710 FKRVE
+710 
-715 NTSGNKNKRSVNAA
+715 SGNKSKNSSVN
-729 RRTTRSKKVS
+729 
-739 KKGSKKGSKNVRSF
+739 
-753 ENESRQA
+753 
-760 VEASK
+760 
-765 RTNSDED
+765 NSDFVKSNERHALQGARQYNEESD
-772 PTAQRDT
+772 ET
-779 EYTQAQE
+779 YE
-786 DDSTEDQESNNN
+786 DDSDDIKGDS
-798 STTWVAAATGTA
+798 SSIKWIAVAASGA
-810 SVGLCTVT
+810 SVGLCTIT
-818 GACSVLARPRTKLI
+818 GACGALVRPRLKLL

>member
-1 MTQVIKN
+1 MTKVIKN
-8 IAKRAF
+8 MVKRAF
-14 AMAGVAILAFAV
+14 AMCGVAVLAFAV
-26 LASGFSAALPAVALE
+26 LVSGFSAALPAVALE
-41 NSNPS
+41 NGNPA

-118 SGNQNGNPLFPGWD
+118 SGNQKGNPLFPGWD
-132 TGYAAT
+132 TGYAAS
-138 LVGASHADEA
+138 LVGASHADDA

-167 WTTEGAGKTSKK
+167 WTTDGIGKNSKK

-190 PDTEGSRFMLPGVI
+190 PDTDGSRFMLPGVI

-259 VPTSG
+259 VPVSG
-264 LSETLGLHRR
+264 ITETLDLHRR
-274 GDSINPDDDEEAHKA
+274 GDFINPDDDEEAHEA
-289 SEEHKDTDKDDGGDM
+289 SKDHKDTDKDDGGDM

-331 VNRPKGA
+331 VNKPKGA

-400 HGADGR
+400 HGADGH

-421 DTLRAKT
+421 DTLHAKT
-428 ALLNPHVA
+428 VLLNPHVA
-436 TDGITGA
+436 TDGVTGA

-452 TSIVKDYVWLIKKE
+452 TSIVKDYVWLMKKE
-466 GESEFKRIPGAVSS
+466 GESEFKRIPGAVNSK
-480 RLELKL
+480 LELKL

-512 DEFCDYVIDMG
+512 DEFCDYVIEMKG
-523 GAKHN
+523 VPHSHN
-528 GQEAAEKQVHDPDS
+528 HDGDDDQSGSDS
-542 EEDARHSSKRRLKK
+542 EDDENPHGKK
-556 RRSVRRSVRGRRT
+556 RHEKRH
-569 RVNDADTANRG
+569 NNRH
-580 FVQNLFA
+580 NKRK
-587 SVSNNGF
+587 NKTKHF
-594 AGGFAGGFATANNAG
+594 AGGKNFLKGVFGGAANSGLFGSSSNGGFQFESNFFKKSGKKLKRAKNNR
-609 DNGFNK
+609 NK
-615 NQSEQKL
+615 TNRNKTNRNNRKNNPKNN
-622 TQSGAQQNT
+622 TQSGAS
-631 KSGMFGNPDGS
+631 SGS
-642 VTFTPNFFGNTAS
+642 SSFTRTE
-655 KSKKLKRHR
+655 
-664 NNRNARNQNARNN
+664 
-677 RQLRRNKNVRNF
+677 
-689 PQNSSG
+689 NSSG
-695 KSTDA
+695 TSLHNSSRRTSDGTHTKNKSSKKSGQTIRNFVRTD
-700 AKNNTETSGS
+700 NN
-710 FKRVE
+710 
-715 NTSGNKNKRSVNAA
+715 SGNKSKNSSVN
-729 RRTTRSKKVS
+729 
-739 KKGSKKGSKNVRSF
+739 
-753 ENESRQA
+753 
-760 VEASK
+760 
-765 RTNSDED
+765 NSDFVKSNERHALQGARQYNEESD
-772 PTAQRDT
+772 ET
-779 EYTQAQE
+779 YE
-786 DDSTEDQESNNN
+786 DDSDDIKGDS
-798 STTWVAAATGTA
+798 SSIKWIAVAASGA
-810 SVGLCTVT
+810 SVGLCTIT
-818 GACSVLARPRTKLI
+818 GACGALVRPRLKLL

>member
-8 IAKRAF
+8 MVKRAF
-14 AMAGVAILAFAV
+14 AMCGVAVLAFAV
-26 LASGFSAALPAVALE
+26 LVSGFSAALPAVALE
-41 NSNPS
+41 NGNPA

-55 VLSHG
+55 LLSHG

-118 SGNQNGNPLFPGWD
+118 SGNQKGNPLFPGWD
-132 TGYAAT
+132 TGYAAS
-138 LVGASHADEA
+138 LVGASHADDA

-167 WTTEGAGKTSKK
+167 WTTDGIGKNSKK

-190 PDTEGSRFMLPGVI
+190 PDTDGSRFMLPGVI

-259 VPTSG
+259 VPVSG
-264 LSETLGLHRR
+264 ITETLDLHRR
-274 GDSINPDDDEEAHKA
+274 GDFINPDDDEEAHEA
-289 SEEHKDTDKDDGGDM
+289 SKDHKDTDKDDGGDM

-331 VNRPKGA
+331 VNKPKGA

-400 HGADGR
+400 HGADGH

-421 DTLRAKT
+421 DTLHAKT
-428 ALLNPHVA
+428 VLLNPHVA
-436 TDGITGA
+436 TDGVTGA

-452 TSIVKDYVWLIKKE
+452 TSIVKDYVWLMKKE
-466 GESEFKRIPGAVSS
+466 GESEFKRIPGAVNSK
-480 RLELKL
+480 LELKL

-512 DEFCDYVIDMG
+512 DEFCDYVIEMKG
-523 GAKHN
+523 VPHSHN
-528 GQEAAEKQVHDPDS
+528 HDGDDDQSGSDS
-542 EEDARHSSKRRLKK
+542 EDDENPHGKK
-556 RRSVRRSVRGRRT
+556 RHEKRH
-569 RVNDADTANRG
+569 NNRH
-580 FVQNLFA
+580 NKRK
-587 SVSNNGF
+587 NKTKHF
-594 AGGFAGGFATANNAG
+594 AGGKNFLKGVFGGAANSGLFGSSSNGGFQFESNFFKKSGKKLKRAKNNR
-609 DNGFNK
+609 NK
-615 NQSEQKL
+615 TNRNKTNRNNRKNNPKNN
-622 TQSGAQQNT
+622 TQSGAS
-631 KSGMFGNPDGS
+631 SGS
-642 VTFTPNFFGNTAS
+642 SSFTRTE
-655 KSKKLKRHR
+655 
-664 NNRNARNQNARNN
+664 
-677 RQLRRNKNVRNF
+677 
-689 PQNSSG
+689 NSSG
-695 KSTDA
+695 TSLHNSSRRTSDGTHTKNKSSKKSGQTIRNFVRTD
-700 AKNNTETSGS
+700 NN
-710 FKRVE
+710 
-715 NTSGNKNKRSVNAA
+715 SGNKSKNSSVN
-729 RRTTRSKKVS
+729 
-739 KKGSKKGSKNVRSF
+739 
-753 ENESRQA
+753 
-760 VEASK
+760 
-765 RTNSDED
+765 NSDFVKSNERHALQGARQYNEESD
-772 PTAQRDT
+772 ET
-779 EYTQAQE
+779 YE
-786 DDSTEDQESNNN
+786 DDSDDIKGDS
-798 STTWVAAATGTA
+798 SSIKWIAVAASGA
-810 SVGLCTVT
+810 SVGLCTIT
-818 GACSVLARPRTKLI
+818 GACGALVRPRLKLL

>member
-1 MTQVIKN
+1 MTQVIRN
-8 IAKRAF
+8 IVKRAF
-14 AMAGVAILAFAV
+14 AMASVAILAIAV

-41 NSNPS
+41 NGNPA

-118 SGNQNGNPLFPGWD
+118 SGNQKGNPLFPGWD
-132 TGYAAT
+132 TGYAAS
-138 LVGASHADEA
+138 LVGASHADDA

-167 WTTEGAGKTSKK
+167 WTTDGIGKNSKK

-190 PDTEGSRFMLPGVI
+190 PDTDGSRFMLPGVI

-259 VPTSG
+259 VPASG
-264 LSETLGLHRR
+264 ITETLDLHRR
-274 GDSINPDDDEEAHKA
+274 GDFINPDDDEEAHEA
-289 SEEHKDTDKDDGGDM
+289 SKDHKDTDKDDGGDM

-331 VNRPKGA
+331 VNKPKGA

-400 HGADGR
+400 HGADGH
-406 PVVKAIAPYKRFKPG
+406 PVVKAIAPYKRFKSG
-421 DTLRAKT
+421 DTLHAKT
-428 ALLNPHVA
+428 VLLNPHVA
-436 TDGITGA
+436 TDGVTGA

-452 TSIVKDYVWLIKKE
+452 TSIVKDYVWLMKKE
-466 GESEFKRIPGAVSS
+466 GESEFKRIPGAASS
-480 RLELKL
+480 KLELKL

-512 DEFCDYVIDMG
+512 DEFCDYVIEMKG
-523 GAKHN
+523 VPHSHN
-528 GQEAAEKQVHDPDS
+528 HDGDDDQSGSDS
-542 EEDARHSSKRRLKK
+542 EDDENPHGKKHHEKRHNKRKNK
-556 RRSVRRSVRGRRT
+556 T
-569 RVNDADTANRG
+569 KH
-580 FVQNLFA
+580 
-587 SVSNNGF
+587 F
-594 AGGFAGGFATANNAG
+594 AGGKNFLKGVFGGAANSGLFGSSSNGGFQFESNFFKKSNRKFKRTKKNRNKTNRTNRKNNS
-609 DNGFNK
+609 K
-615 NQSEQKL
+615 NN
-622 TQSGAQQNT
+622 TQSGAS
-631 KSGMFGNPDGS
+631 SGS
-642 VTFTPNFFGNTAS
+642 SSFTRTE
-655 KSKKLKRHR
+655 
-664 NNRNARNQNARNN
+664 
-677 RQLRRNKNVRNF
+677 
-689 PQNSSG
+689 NSSG
-695 KSTDA
+695 TSLH
-700 AKNNTETSGS
+700 NSSRRTSGGTHTKNKS
-710 FKRVE
+710 SKKSGQTIRNFVRTD
-715 NTSGNKNKRSVNAA
+715 NNSGNKSKNSSVNNPDFVKNTEHHALQGA
-729 RRTTRSKKVS
+729 RQY
-739 KKGSKKGSKNVRSF
+739 
-753 ENESRQA
+753 NE
-760 VEASK
+760 E
-765 RTNSDED
+765 SDE
-772 PTAQRDT
+772 A
-779 EYTQAQE
+779 YE
-786 DDSTEDQESNNN
+786 DDSDDTKGDSS
-798 STTWVAAATGTA
+798 STKWVAVAASGA
-810 SVGLCTVT
+810 SVGLCTIT
-818 GACSVLARPRTKLI
+818 GACGALVRPRLKLL

>member
-8 IAKRAF
+8 MVKRAF
-14 AMAGVAILAFAV
+14 AMCGVAV
-26 LASGFSAALPAVALE
+26 LAVAVLVSGFSAALPAVALE
-41 NSNPS
+41 NSNPG
-46 EKYDPTKKE
+46 EKYNPTKKE

-68 QYNGKFIMAVEKDAA
+68 QYNGKFIMAVEKDGT

-118 SGNQNGNPLFPGWD
+118 SGNQKGNPLFPGWD
-132 TGYAAT
+132 TGYAAS
-138 LVGASHADEA
+138 LVGASHADDA

-167 WTTEGAGKTSKK
+167 WTTDGIGKNSKK

-190 PDTEGSRFMLPGVI
+190 PDTDGSRFMLPGVI

-259 VPTSG
+259 VPVSG
-264 LSETLGLHRR
+264 ITETLDLHRR
-274 GDSINPDDDEEAHKA
+274 GDFINPDDDEEAHEA
-289 SEEHKDTDKDDGGDM
+289 SKDHKDTDKDDGGDM

-331 VNRPKGA
+331 VNKPKGA

-400 HGADGR
+400 HGADGH

-421 DTLRAKT
+421 DTLHAKT
-428 ALLNPHVA
+428 VLLNPHVA
-436 TDGITGA
+436 TDGVTGA

-452 TSIVKDYVWLIKKE
+452 TSIVKDYVWLMKKE
-466 GESEFKRIPGAVSS
+466 GESEFKRIPGAVNSK
-480 RLELKL
+480 LELKL

-512 DEFCDYVIDMG
+512 DEFCDYVIEMKG
-523 GAKHN
+523 VPHSHN
-528 GQEAAEKQVHDPDS
+528 HDGDDDQSGSDS
-542 EEDARHSSKRRLKK
+542 EDDENPHGKK
-556 RRSVRRSVRGRRT
+556 RHEKRH
-569 RVNDADTANRG
+569 NNRH
-580 FVQNLFA
+580 NKRK
-587 SVSNNGF
+587 NKTKHF
-594 AGGFAGGFATANNAG
+594 AGGKNFLKGVFGGAANSGLFGSSSNGGFQFESNFFKKSGKKLKRAKNNR
-609 DNGFNK
+609 NK
-615 NQSEQKL
+615 TNRNKTNRNNRKNNPKNN
-622 TQSGAQQNT
+622 TQSGAS
-631 KSGMFGNPDGS
+631 SGS
-642 VTFTPNFFGNTAS
+642 SSFTRTE
-655 KSKKLKRHR
+655 
-664 NNRNARNQNARNN
+664 
-677 RQLRRNKNVRNF
+677 
-689 PQNSSG
+689 NSSG
-695 KSTDA
+695 TSLHNSSRRTSDGTHTKNKSSKKSGQTIRNFVRTD
-700 AKNNTETSGS
+700 NN
-710 FKRVE
+710 
-715 NTSGNKNKRSVNAA
+715 SGNKSKNSSVN
-729 RRTTRSKKVS
+729 
-739 KKGSKKGSKNVRSF
+739 
-753 ENESRQA
+753 
-760 VEASK
+760 
-765 RTNSDED
+765 NSDFVKSNERHALQGARQYNEESD
-772 PTAQRDT
+772 ET
-779 EYTQAQE
+779 YE
-786 DDSTEDQESNNN
+786 DDSDDIKGDS
-798 STTWVAAATGTA
+798 SSIKWIAVAASGA
-810 SVGLCTVT
+810 SVGLCTIT
-818 GACSVLARPRTKLI
+818 GACGALVRPRLKLL

>member
-8 IAKRAF
+8 MVKRAF
-14 AMAGVAILAFAV
+14 AMCGVAVLAFAV
-26 LASGFSAALPAVALE
+26 LVSGFSAALPAVALE
-41 NSNPS
+41 NGNPA

-118 SGNQNGNPLFPGWD
+118 SGNQKGNPLFPGWD
-132 TGYAAT
+132 TGYAAS
-138 LVGASHADEA
+138 LVGANHADEA

-167 WTTEGAGKTSKK
+167 WTTDGIGKNSKK

-190 PDTEGSRFMLPGVI
+190 PDTDGSRFMLPGVI

-259 VPTSG
+259 VPVSG
-264 LSETLGLHRR
+264 ITETLDLHRR
-274 GDSINPDDDEEAHKA
+274 GDFINPDDDEEAHEA
-289 SEEHKDTDKDDGGDM
+289 SKDHKDTDKDDGGDM

-331 VNRPKGA
+331 VNKPKGA

-400 HGADGR
+400 HGADGH

-421 DTLRAKT
+421 DTLHAKT
-428 ALLNPHVA
+428 VLLNPHVA
-436 TDGITGA
+436 TDGVTGA

-452 TSIVKDYVWLIKKE
+452 TSIVKDYVWLMKKE
-466 GESEFKRIPGAVSS
+466 GESEFKRIPGAVNSK
-480 RLELKL
+480 LELKL

-512 DEFCDYVIDMG
+512 DEFCDYVIEMKG
-523 GAKHN
+523 VPHSHN
-528 GQEAAEKQVHDPDS
+528 HDGDDDQSGSDS
-542 EEDARHSSKRRLKK
+542 EDDENPHGKK
-556 RRSVRRSVRGRRT
+556 RHEKRH
-569 RVNDADTANRG
+569 NNRH
-580 FVQNLFA
+580 NKRK
-587 SVSNNGF
+587 NKTKHF
-594 AGGFAGGFATANNAG
+594 AGGKNFLKGVFGGAANSGLFGSSSNGGFQFESNFFKKSGKKLKRAKNNR
-609 DNGFNK
+609 NK
-615 NQSEQKL
+615 TNRNKTNRNNRKNNPKNN
-622 TQSGAQQNT
+622 TQSGAS
-631 KSGMFGNPDGS
+631 SGS
-642 VTFTPNFFGNTAS
+642 SSFTRTE
-655 KSKKLKRHR
+655 
-664 NNRNARNQNARNN
+664 
-677 RQLRRNKNVRNF
+677 
-689 PQNSSG
+689 NSSG
-695 KSTDA
+695 TSLHNSSRRTSDGTHTKNKSSKKSGQTIRNFVRTD
-700 AKNNTETSGS
+700 NN
-710 FKRVE
+710 
-715 NTSGNKNKRSVNAA
+715 SGNKSKNSSVN
-729 RRTTRSKKVS
+729 
-739 KKGSKKGSKNVRSF
+739 
-753 ENESRQA
+753 
-760 VEASK
+760 
-765 RTNSDED
+765 NSDFVKSNERHALQGARQYNEESD
-772 PTAQRDT
+772 ET
-779 EYTQAQE
+779 YE
-786 DDSTEDQESNNN
+786 DDSDDIKGDS
-798 STTWVAAATGTA
+798 SSIKWIAVAASGA
-810 SVGLCTVT
+810 SVGLCTIT
-818 GACSVLARPRTKLI
+818 GACGALVRPRLKLL

>member
-8 IAKRAF
+8 MVKRAF
-14 AMAGVAILAFAV
+14 AMCGVAVLAFAV
-26 LASGFSAALPAVALE
+26 LVSGFSAALPAVALE
-41 NSNPS
+41 NSNPA

-68 QYNGKFIMAVEKDAA
+68 QYNGKFIMAVEKDGT

-118 SGNQNGNPLFPGWD
+118 SGNQKGNPLFPGWD
-132 TGYAAT
+132 TGYAAS
-138 LVGASHADEA
+138 LVGANHADEA

-167 WTTEGAGKTSKK
+167 WTTDGIGKNSKK

-190 PDTEGSRFMLPGVI
+190 PDTDGSRFMLPGVI

-259 VPTSG
+259 VPASG
-264 LSETLGLHRR
+264 ITETLDLHRR
-274 GDSINPDDDEEAHKA
+274 GDFINPDDDEEAHKA
-289 SEEHKDTDKDDGGDM
+289 SKDHKDTDKDDGGDM

-331 VNRPKGA
+331 VNKPKGA

-400 HGADGR
+400 HGADGH

-421 DTLRAKT
+421 DTLHAKT
-428 ALLNPHVA
+428 VLLNPHVA
-436 TDGITGA
+436 TDGVTGA

-466 GESEFKRIPGAVSS
+466 GESEFKRIPGAVNSK
-480 RLELKL
+480 LELKL

-512 DEFCDYVIDMG
+512 DEFCDYVIEMKG
-523 GAKHN
+523 VPHSHN
-528 GQEAAEKQVHDPDS
+528 HDGDDDQSGSDS
-542 EEDARHSSKRRLKK
+542 EDDENPHGKKHHEKRHNNRHNKRKNK
-556 RRSVRRSVRGRRT
+556 T
-569 RVNDADTANRG
+569 KH
-580 FVQNLFA
+580 
-587 SVSNNGF
+587 F
-594 AGGFAGGFATANNAG
+594 AGGKNFLKGVFGGAANSGLFGSSSNGGFQFESNFFKKSNRKFKRTKKNRNKTNRTNRKNNS
-609 DNGFNK
+609 K
-615 NQSEQKL
+615 NN
-622 TQSGAQQNT
+622 TQSGAS
-631 KSGMFGNPDGS
+631 SGS
-642 VTFTPNFFGNTAS
+642 SSFTRTE
-655 KSKKLKRHR
+655 
-664 NNRNARNQNARNN
+664 
-677 RQLRRNKNVRNF
+677 
-689 PQNSSG
+689 NSSG
-695 KSTDA
+695 TSLH
-700 AKNNTETSGS
+700 NSSRRTSGGTHTKNKS
-710 FKRVE
+710 SKKSGQTIRNFVRTD
-715 NTSGNKNKRSVNAA
+715 NNSGNKSKNSSVN
-729 RRTTRSKKVS
+729 
-739 KKGSKKGSKNVRSF
+739 
-753 ENESRQA
+753 
-760 VEASK
+760 
-765 RTNSDED
+765 NSDFVKSNERHALQGARQYNEESD
-772 PTAQRDT
+772 ET
-779 EYTQAQE
+779 YE
-786 DDSTEDQESNNN
+786 DDSDDTKGDS
-798 STTWVAAATGTA
+798 SSIKWVAVAASGA
-810 SVGLCTVT
+810 SVGLCTIT
-818 GACSVLARPRTKLI
+818 GACGALIRSKLKLL

>member
-1 MTQVIKN
+1 MTKVIRN
-8 IAKRAF
+8 IVKRAF
-14 AMAGVAILAFAV
+14 AMASVAILAIAV

-41 NSNPS
+41 NSNPG

-68 QYNGKFIMAVEKDAA
+68 QYNGKFIMAVEKDGA
-83 TFLKPENTTLRVAKS
+83 TFLKPENTTLHVAKN

-118 SGNQNGNPLFPGWD
+118 SGNQKGNPLFPGWD

-138 LVGASHADEA
+138 LVGAPHADDA

-167 WTTEGAGKTSKK
+167 WTTDGAGKNSKK

-190 PDTEGSRFMLPGVI
+190 PDTDGSRFMLPGVI

-259 VPTSG
+259 VPASG
-264 LSETLGLHRR
+264 ITETLDLHRR
-274 GDSINPDDDEEAHKA
+274 GDFINPDDDEEAHEA
-289 SEEHKDTDKDDGGDM
+289 SKDHKDTDKDDGGDM

-331 VNRPKGA
+331 VNKPKGA

-400 HGADGR
+400 HGADGH

-421 DTLRAKT
+421 DTLHAKT
-428 ALLNPHVA
+428 LLLNPHVA
-436 TDGITGA
+436 TDGVTGA

-466 GESEFKRIPGAVSS
+466 GESEFKRIPGAVNSK
-480 RLELKL
+480 LELKL

-512 DEFCDYVIDMG
+512 DEFCDYVIEMKG
-523 GAKHN
+523 VPHSHN
-528 GQEAAEKQVHDPDS
+528 HDGDDDQSGSDS
-542 EEDARHSSKRRLKK
+542 EDDENPHGKK
-556 RRSVRRSVRGRRT
+556 HHE
-569 RVNDADTANRG
+569 
-580 FVQNLFA
+580 
-587 SVSNNGF
+587 
-594 AGGFAGGFATANNAG
+594 
-609 DNGFNK
+609 K
-615 NQSEQKL
+615 
-622 TQSGAQQNT
+622 
-631 KSGMFGNPDGS
+631 
-642 VTFTPNFFGNTAS
+642 
-655 KSKKLKRHR
+655 
-664 NNRNARNQNARNN
+664 
-677 RQLRRNKNVRNF
+677 RRNKRKNKTKHFVGGKNFLKGVFGGTANSGLFGSSSNGGFQFESNFFKKSNRKFKRTKKNRNKTNRTNRKNNSKNNTQNGASSGSSSF
-689 PQNSSG
+689 TRTENSSG
-695 KSTDA
+695 TSLH
-700 AKNNTETSGS
+700 NSSRRTSGGTHTKNKS
-710 FKRVE
+710 SKKSGQTIRNFVRTD
-715 NTSGNKNKRSVNAA
+715 NNSGNKSKNSSVN
-729 RRTTRSKKVS
+729 
-739 KKGSKKGSKNVRSF
+739 
-753 ENESRQA
+753 
-760 VEASK
+760 
-765 RTNSDED
+765 NSDFVKN
-772 PTAQRDT
+772 T
-779 EYTQAQE
+779 ERHALQGARQYNEESDEAYE
-786 DDSTEDQESNNN
+786 DDSDDTKGDGS
-798 STTWVAAATGTA
+798 STKWVSVAASGA
-810 SVGLCTVT
+810 SVGLCTIT
-818 GACSVLARPRTKLI
+818 GACGALIRSKLKLL

>member
-1 MTQVIKN
+1 MTKVIKN
-8 IAKRAF
+8 MVKRAF
-14 AMAGVAILAFAV
+14 AMCGVAVLAFAV
-26 LASGFSAALPAVALE
+26 LVSGFSAALPAVALE
-41 NSNPS
+41 NGNPA

-118 SGNQNGNPLFPGWD
+118 SGNQKGNPLFPGWD
-132 TGYAAT
+132 TGYAAS
-138 LVGASHADEA
+138 LVGASHADDA

-167 WTTEGAGKTSKK
+167 WTTDGIGKNSKK

-190 PDTEGSRFMLPGVI
+190 PDTDGSRFMLPGVI

-259 VPTSG
+259 VPVSG
-264 LSETLGLHRR
+264 ITETLDLHRR
-274 GDSINPDDDEEAHKA
+274 GDFINPDDDEEAHEA
-289 SEEHKDTDKDDGGDM
+289 SKDHKDTDKDDGGDM

-310 DSGPHP
+310 DYGPHP

-331 VNRPKGA
+331 VNKPKGA

-400 HGADGR
+400 HGADGH

-421 DTLRAKT
+421 DTLHAKT
-428 ALLNPHVA
+428 VLLNPHVA
-436 TDGITGA
+436 TDGVTGA

-452 TSIVKDYVWLIKKE
+452 TSIVKDYVWLMKKE
-466 GESEFKRIPGAVSS
+466 GESEFKRIPGAVNSK
-480 RLELKL
+480 LELKL

-512 DEFCDYVIDMG
+512 DEFCDYVIEMKG
-523 GAKHN
+523 VPHSHN
-528 GQEAAEKQVHDPDS
+528 HDGDDDQSGSDS
-542 EEDARHSSKRRLKK
+542 EDDENPHGKK
-556 RRSVRRSVRGRRT
+556 RHEKRH
-569 RVNDADTANRG
+569 NNRH
-580 FVQNLFA
+580 NKRK
-587 SVSNNGF
+587 NKTKHF
-594 AGGFAGGFATANNAG
+594 AGGKNFLKGVFGGAANSGLFGSSSNGGFQFESNFFKKSGKKLKRAKNNR
-609 DNGFNK
+609 NK
-615 NQSEQKL
+615 TNRNKTNRNNRKNNPKNN
-622 TQSGAQQNT
+622 TQSGAS
-631 KSGMFGNPDGS
+631 SGS
-642 VTFTPNFFGNTAS
+642 SSFTRTE
-655 KSKKLKRHR
+655 
-664 NNRNARNQNARNN
+664 
-677 RQLRRNKNVRNF
+677 
-689 PQNSSG
+689 NSSG
-695 KSTDA
+695 TSLHNSSRRTSDGTHTKNKSSKKSGQTIRNFVRTD
-700 AKNNTETSGS
+700 NN
-710 FKRVE
+710 
-715 NTSGNKNKRSVNAA
+715 SGNKSKNSSVN
-729 RRTTRSKKVS
+729 
-739 KKGSKKGSKNVRSF
+739 
-753 ENESRQA
+753 
-760 VEASK
+760 
-765 RTNSDED
+765 NSDFVKSNERHALQGARQYNEESD
-772 PTAQRDT
+772 ET
-779 EYTQAQE
+779 YE
-786 DDSTEDQESNNN
+786 DDSDDIKGDS
-798 STTWVAAATGTA
+798 SSIKWIAVAASGA
-810 SVGLCTVT
+810 SVGLCTIT
-818 GACSVLARPRTKLI
+818 GACGALVRPRLKLL

>member
-8 IAKRAF
+8 MVKRAF
-14 AMAGVAILAFAV
+14 AMCGVAVLAFAV
-26 LASGFSAALPAVALE
+26 LVSGFSAALPAVALE
-41 NSNPS
+41 NSNPG
-46 EKYDPTKKE
+46 EKYNPTKKE

-68 QYNGKFIMAVEKDAA
+68 QYNGKFIMAVEKDGT

-104 QLPALA
+104 QIPALA

-118 SGNQNGNPLFPGWD
+118 SGNQKGNPLFPGWD
-132 TGYAAT
+132 TGYAAS
-138 LVGASHADEA
+138 LVGANHADEA

-167 WTTEGAGKTSKK
+167 WTTEGVGKNSKK

-222 VYKLKVAATITNKN
+222 VYKLRVAATITNKN

-259 VPTSG
+259 VPASG
-264 LSETLGLHRR
+264 IMETLDLHRR
-274 GDSINPDDDEEAHKA
+274 GDFINPDDDEEAHKA
-289 SEEHKDTDKDDGGDM
+289 SEDHKDTDKDDGGDM

-331 VNRPKGA
+331 VNKPKGA

-400 HGADGR
+400 HGADGH

-421 DTLRAKT
+421 DTLHAKT
-428 ALLNPHVA
+428 VLLNPHVA
-436 TDGITGA
+436 TDGVTGA

-452 TSIVKDYVWLIKKE
+452 TSIVKDYVWLMKKE
-466 GESEFKRIPGAVSS
+466 GESEFKRIPGAVNSK
-480 RLELKL
+480 LELKL

-512 DEFCDYVIDMG
+512 DEFCDYVIEMKG
-523 GAKHN
+523 VPHSHN
-528 GQEAAEKQVHDPDS
+528 HDGDDDQSGSDS
-542 EEDARHSSKRRLKK
+542 EDDENSHGKKHHEKRHNNRHNKRKNK
-556 RRSVRRSVRGRRT
+556 T
-569 RVNDADTANRG
+569 KH
-580 FVQNLFA
+580 
-587 SVSNNGF
+587 F
-594 AGGFAGGFATANNAG
+594 AGGKNFLKGVFGGAANSGLFGSSSNGGFQFESNFFKKSGRKFKRTKKNRNKTNRTNRKNNS
-609 DNGFNK
+609 K
-615 NQSEQKL
+615 NN
-622 TQSGAQQNT
+622 TQSGAS
-631 KSGMFGNPDGS
+631 SGS
-642 VTFTPNFFGNTAS
+642 SSFTRTE
-655 KSKKLKRHR
+655 
-664 NNRNARNQNARNN
+664 
-677 RQLRRNKNVRNF
+677 
-689 PQNSSG
+689 NSSG
-695 KSTDA
+695 TSLH
-700 AKNNTETSGS
+700 NSSRRTSGGTHTKNKS
-710 FKRVE
+710 SKKSGQTIRNFVRTD
-715 NTSGNKNKRSVNAA
+715 NNSGNKSKNSSVN
-729 RRTTRSKKVS
+729 
-739 KKGSKKGSKNVRSF
+739 
-753 ENESRQA
+753 
-760 VEASK
+760 
-765 RTNSDED
+765 NSDFVKN
-772 PTAQRDT
+772 T
-779 EYTQAQE
+779 ERHALQGARQYNEESDEAYE
-786 DDSTEDQESNNN
+786 DDSDDTKGDS
-798 STTWVAAATGTA
+798 SSIKWVAVAASGA
-810 SVGLCTVT
+810 SVGLCTIT
-818 GACSVLARPRTKLI
+818 GACGALIRSKLKLL

>member
-1 MTQVIKN
+1 MTQVIRN
-8 IAKRAF
+8 IGKRAF
-14 AMAGVAILAFAV
+14 AMASVAILAFAV
-26 LASGFSAALPAVALE
+26 LVSGFSAALPAVALE
-41 NSNPS
+41 NSNPG
-46 EKYDPTKKE
+46 ENYDPTKKE

-68 QYNGKFIMAVEKDAA
+68 QYNGKFIMAVEKDDT

-118 SGNQNGNPLFPGWD
+118 SGNQKGNPLFPGWD

-167 WTTEGAGKTSKK
+167 WTTEGVGNNSKK

-190 PDTEGSRFMLPGVI
+190 PDTDGSRFMLPGVI

-259 VPTSG
+259 VPASG
-264 LSETLGLHRR
+264 LTETLDLHRR
-274 GDSINPDDDEEAHKA
+274 GDFINPDDDEEAHEA
-289 SEEHKDTDKDDGGDM
+289 SKDHKDTDKDDGGDM

-331 VNRPKGA
+331 VNKPKGA

-400 HGADGR
+400 HGADGH

-421 DTLRAKT
+421 DTLHAKT
-428 ALLNPHVA
+428 VLLNPHVA
-436 TDGITGA
+436 TDATTGD

-452 TSIVKDYVWLIKKE
+452 TSIVKDYVWLMKKE

-480 RLELKL
+480 KLDLKL

-512 DEFCDYVIDMG
+512 DEFCDYVIEMKG
-523 GAKHN
+523 VPHSHN
-528 GQEAAEKQVHDPDS
+528 NDGDDDQSGSDS
-542 EEDARHSSKRRLKK
+542 EDDENPHGKK
-556 RRSVRRSVRGRRT
+556 RHEKRHKK
-569 RVNDADTANRG
+569 
-580 FVQNLFA
+580 
-587 SVSNNGF
+587 SNNKRHNKRKNNTNHF
-594 AGGFAGGFATANNAG
+594 AGGRSFLKGVFGGAENSGIFGSNFNGGFQ
-609 DNGFNK
+609 FE
-615 NQSEQKL
+615 S
-622 TQSGAQQNT
+622 
-631 KSGMFGNPDGS
+631 
-642 VTFTPNFFGNTAS
+642 NFFK
-655 KSKKLKRHR
+655 KSNKKLKRTK
-664 NNRNARNQNARNN
+664 NNHNKINRTNRKNNSKNNSKNNVQNGSGSGSFTRTE
-677 RQLRRNKNVRNF
+677 
-689 PQNSSG
+689 NSSG
-695 KSTDA
+695 KSLH
-700 AKNNTETSGS
+700 NSSRRTSGGTHTKNKS
-710 FKRVE
+710 SKKSGQTIRNFVRTD
-715 NTSGNKNKRSVNAA
+715 NNSGNKSKNSSVN
-729 RRTTRSKKVS
+729 
-739 KKGSKKGSKNVRSF
+739 
-753 ENESRQA
+753 
-760 VEASK
+760 
-765 RTNSDED
+765 NSDFVKNNERHALQGARQYNEESD
-772 PTAQRDT
+772 
-779 EYTQAQE
+779 ESYE
-786 DDSTEDQESNNN
+786 DDSDDTKGNSSSNK
-798 STTWVAAATGTA
+798 WVAVAASSA
-810 SVGLCTVT
+810 SVGLCTIT
-818 GACSVLARPRTKLI
+818 GACGALVRSKLKLL

>member
-8 IAKRAF
+8 MVKRAF
-14 AMAGVAILAFAV
+14 AMCGVAVLAFAV
-26 LASGFSAALPAVALE
+26 LVSGFSAALPAVALE
-41 NSNPS
+41 NSNPG
-46 EKYDPTKKE
+46 EKYNPTKKE

-68 QYNGKFIMAVEKDAA
+68 QYNGKFIMAVEKDGT

-104 QLPALA
+104 QIPALA

-118 SGNQNGNPLFPGWD
+118 SGNQKGNPLFPGWD
-132 TGYAAT
+132 TGYAAS
-138 LVGASHADEA
+138 LVGANHADEA

-167 WTTEGAGKTSKK
+167 WTTEGVGKNSKK

-222 VYKLKVAATITNKN
+222 VYKLRVAATITNKN

-259 VPTSG
+259 VPASG
-264 LSETLGLHRR
+264 IMETLDLHRR
-274 GDSINPDDDEEAHKA
+274 GDFINPDDDEEAHKA
-289 SEEHKDTDKDDGGDM
+289 SEDHKDTDKDDGGDM

-331 VNRPKGA
+331 VNKPKGA

-400 HGADGR
+400 HGADGH

-421 DTLRAKT
+421 DTLHAKT
-428 ALLNPHVA
+428 VLLNPHVA
-436 TDGITGA
+436 TDGVTGA

-466 GESEFKRIPGAVSS
+466 GESEFKRIPGAVNSK
-480 RLELKL
+480 LELKL

-512 DEFCDYVIDMG
+512 DEFCDYVIEMKG
-523 GAKHN
+523 VPHSHN
-528 GQEAAEKQVHDPDS
+528 HYGDDDQSGSDS
-542 EEDARHSSKRRLKK
+542 EDDENSHGKKHHEKRHNNRHNKRKNK
-556 RRSVRRSVRGRRT
+556 T
-569 RVNDADTANRG
+569 KH
-580 FVQNLFA
+580 
-587 SVSNNGF
+587 F
-594 AGGFAGGFATANNAG
+594 AGGKNFLKGVFGGAANSGLFGSSSNGGFQFESNFFKKSNRKFKRTKKNRNKTNRTNRKNNS
-609 DNGFNK
+609 K
-615 NQSEQKL
+615 NN
-622 TQSGAQQNT
+622 TQSGAS
-631 KSGMFGNPDGS
+631 SGS
-642 VTFTPNFFGNTAS
+642 SSFTRTE
-655 KSKKLKRHR
+655 
-664 NNRNARNQNARNN
+664 
-677 RQLRRNKNVRNF
+677 
-689 PQNSSG
+689 NSSG
-695 KSTDA
+695 TSLH
-700 AKNNTETSGS
+700 NSSRRTSGGTHTKNKS
-710 FKRVE
+710 SKKSGQTIRNFVRTD
-715 NTSGNKNKRSVNAA
+715 NNSGNKSKNSSVN
-729 RRTTRSKKVS
+729 
-739 KKGSKKGSKNVRSF
+739 
-753 ENESRQA
+753 
-760 VEASK
+760 
-765 RTNSDED
+765 NSDFVKN
-772 PTAQRDT
+772 T
-779 EYTQAQE
+779 ERHALQGARQYNEESDEAYE
-786 DDSTEDQESNNN
+786 DDSDDTKGDS
-798 STTWVAAATGTA
+798 SSIKWVAVAASGA
-810 SVGLCTVT
+810 SVGLCTIT
-818 GACSVLARPRTKLI
+818 GACGALIRSKLKLL

>member
-1 MTQVIKN
+1 MTQVMRN
-8 IAKRAF
+8 IGKRAF
-14 AMAGVAILAFAV
+14 AMASVAILAFAV

-41 NSNPS
+41 NSNRG

-118 SGNQNGNPLFPGWD
+118 SGNQKGNPLFPGWD

-138 LVGASHADEA
+138 LVGASHADDA

-167 WTTEGAGKTSKK
+167 WTTNGIGKNSKK
-179 LSFEENDLDDE
+179 VSFEENDLDDE

-210 HVHANWGFTQPG
+210 HMHANWGFTQPG

-264 LSETLGLHRR
+264 IPETLDLHRR
-274 GDSINPDDDEEAHKA
+274 GDFINPDDDEEAHKA

-310 DSGPHP
+310 DSGEHP

-331 VNRPKGA
+331 VNKPKGA

-378 HATEGETQVGK
+378 HATEGETQIGK

-400 HGADGR
+400 HGADGH
-406 PVVKAIAPYKRFKPG
+406 PVVKAIVPYKRFKPG
-421 DTLRAKT
+421 DTLHAKT
-428 ALLNPHVA
+428 VLLNPHVA
-436 TDGITGA
+436 TDATTGD
-443 PIDDPTSPV
+443 PIDDPTNPV

-466 GESEFKRIPGAVSS
+466 GENDFKRIPGAVSS
-480 RLELKL
+480 KLDLKL

-512 DEFCDYVIDMG
+512 DEFCDYVIEMKG
-523 GAKHN
+523 VPHSHN
-528 GQEAAEKQVHDPDS
+528 NDGNDDQSGSDS
-542 EEDARHSSKRRLKK
+542 EDDENPHGKK
-556 RRSVRRSVRGRRT
+556 RHEKRHNKRKNKRKNKT
-569 RVNDADTANRG
+569 KH
-580 FVQNLFA
+580 
-587 SVSNNGF
+587 F
-594 AGGFAGGFATANNAG
+594 AGGRSFLKGVFGGAANSGLLGSSSNGGFQ
-609 DNGFNK
+609 FE
-615 NQSEQKL
+615 S
-622 TQSGAQQNT
+622 
-631 KSGMFGNPDGS
+631 
-642 VTFTPNFFGNTAS
+642 NFFK
-655 KSKKLKRHR
+655 KSNKKLKRTKNNHNKINLTNR
-664 NNRNARNQNARNN
+664 KNNRKNNPKNNSNNNAQNGSGSSSGSSSFTRTE
-677 RQLRRNKNVRNF
+677 
-689 PQNSSG
+689 NSSG
-695 KSTDA
+695 KSSHNSSRRTSSGTHTKNKSSKKSGQTVRNFVKTDNNSGNSFGNNSGNNSVSNSGL
-700 AKNNTETSGS
+700 AKNKENQASKDARQYDEDSDEAYEDNPEDKKSSGS
-710 FKRVE
+710 
-715 NTSGNKNKRSVNAA
+715 
-729 RRTTRSKKVS
+729 
-739 KKGSKKGSKNVRSF
+739 
-753 ENESRQA
+753 
-760 VEASK
+760 
-765 RTNSDED
+765 
-772 PTAQRDT
+772 
-779 EYTQAQE
+779 
-786 DDSTEDQESNNN
+786 STK
-798 STTWVAAATGTA
+798 WVAVAASSA
-810 SVGLCTVT
+810 SVGLCAIT
-818 GACSVLARPRTKLI
+818 GACGAVIRSKLKLL

>member
-8 IAKRAF
+8 MVKRAF
-14 AMAGVAILAFAV
+14 AMCGVVVLAFAV
-26 LASGFSAALPAVALE
+26 LVSGFSAALPAVALE
-41 NSNPS
+41 NGNPA

-118 SGNQNGNPLFPGWD
+118 SGNQKGNPLFPGWD
-132 TGYAAT
+132 TGYAAS
-138 LVGASHADEA
+138 LVGASHADDA

-167 WTTEGAGKTSKK
+167 WTTDGIGKNSKK

-190 PDTEGSRFMLPGVI
+190 PDTDGSRFMLPGVI

-259 VPTSG
+259 VPVSG
-264 LSETLGLHRR
+264 ITETLDLHRR
-274 GDSINPDDDEEAHKA
+274 GDFINPDDDEEAHEA
-289 SEEHKDTDKDDGGDM
+289 SKDHKDTDKDDGGDM

-331 VNRPKGA
+331 VNKPKGA

-400 HGADGR
+400 HGADGH

-421 DTLRAKT
+421 DTLHAKT
-428 ALLNPHVA
+428 VLLNPHVA
-436 TDGITGA
+436 TDGVTGA
-443 PIDDPTSPV
+443 PIDDPKSPV
-452 TSIVKDYVWLIKKE
+452 TSIVKDYVWLMKKE
-466 GESEFKRIPGAVSS
+466 GESEFKRIPGAVNSK
-480 RLELKL
+480 LELKL

-512 DEFCDYVIDMG
+512 DEFCDYVIEMKG
-523 GAKHN
+523 VPHSHN
-528 GQEAAEKQVHDPDS
+528 HDGDDDQSGSDS
-542 EEDARHSSKRRLKK
+542 EDDENPHGKK
-556 RRSVRRSVRGRRT
+556 RHEKRH
-569 RVNDADTANRG
+569 NNRH
-580 FVQNLFA
+580 NKRK
-587 SVSNNGF
+587 NKTKHF
-594 AGGFAGGFATANNAG
+594 AGGKNFLKGVFGGAANSGLFGSSSNGGFQFESNFFKKSGKKLKRAKNNR
-609 DNGFNK
+609 NK
-615 NQSEQKL
+615 TNRNKTNRNNCKNNPKNN
-622 TQSGAQQNT
+622 TQSGAS
-631 KSGMFGNPDGS
+631 SGS
-642 VTFTPNFFGNTAS
+642 SSFTRTE
-655 KSKKLKRHR
+655 
-664 NNRNARNQNARNN
+664 
-677 RQLRRNKNVRNF
+677 
-689 PQNSSG
+689 NSSG
-695 KSTDA
+695 TSLHNSSRRTSDGTHTKNKSSKKSGQTIRNFVRTD
-700 AKNNTETSGS
+700 NN
-710 FKRVE
+710 
-715 NTSGNKNKRSVNAA
+715 SGNKSKNSSVN
-729 RRTTRSKKVS
+729 
-739 KKGSKKGSKNVRSF
+739 
-753 ENESRQA
+753 
-760 VEASK
+760 
-765 RTNSDED
+765 NSDFVKSNERHALQGARQYNEESD
-772 PTAQRDT
+772 ET
-779 EYTQAQE
+779 YE
-786 DDSTEDQESNNN
+786 DDSDDIKGDS
-798 STTWVAAATGTA
+798 SSIKWIAVAASGA
-810 SVGLCTVT
+810 SVGLCTIT
-818 GACSVLARPRTKLI
+818 GACGALVRPRLKLL

>member
-1 MTQVIKN
+1 MTKVIKN
-8 IAKRAF
+8 MVKRAF
-14 AMAGVAILAFAV
+14 AMCGVAVLAFAV
-26 LASGFSAALPAVALE
+26 LVSGFSAALPAVALE
-41 NSNPS
+41 NGNPA

-118 SGNQNGNPLFPGWD
+118 SGNQKGNPLFPGWD
-132 TGYAAT
+132 TGYAAS
-138 LVGASHADEA
+138 LVGASHADDA

-167 WTTEGAGKTSKK
+167 WTTDGIGKNSKK

-190 PDTEGSRFMLPGVI
+190 PDTDGSRFMLPGVI

-259 VPTSG
+259 VPVSG
-264 LSETLGLHRR
+264 ITETLDLHRR
-274 GDSINPDDDEEAHKA
+274 GDFINPDDDEEAHEA
-289 SEEHKDTDKDDGGDM
+289 SKDHKDTDKDDGGDM

-331 VNRPKGA
+331 VNKPKGA

-400 HGADGR
+400 HGVDGH

-421 DTLRAKT
+421 DTLHAKT
-428 ALLNPHVA
+428 VLLNPHVA
-436 TDGITGA
+436 TDGVTGA

-452 TSIVKDYVWLIKKE
+452 TSIVKDYVWLMKKE
-466 GESEFKRIPGAVSS
+466 GESEFKRIPGAVNSK
-480 RLELKL
+480 LELKL

-512 DEFCDYVIDMG
+512 DEFCDYVIEMKG
-523 GAKHN
+523 VPHSHN
-528 GQEAAEKQVHDPDS
+528 HDGDDDQSGSDS
-542 EEDARHSSKRRLKK
+542 EDDENPHGKK
-556 RRSVRRSVRGRRT
+556 RHEKRH
-569 RVNDADTANRG
+569 NNRH
-580 FVQNLFA
+580 NKRK
-587 SVSNNGF
+587 NKTKHF
-594 AGGFAGGFATANNAG
+594 AGGKNFLKGVFGGAANSGLFGSSSNGGFQFESNFFKKSGKKLKRAKNNR
-609 DNGFNK
+609 NK
-615 NQSEQKL
+615 TNRNKTNRNNRKNNPKNN
-622 TQSGAQQNT
+622 TQSGAS
-631 KSGMFGNPDGS
+631 SGS
-642 VTFTPNFFGNTAS
+642 SSFTRTE
-655 KSKKLKRHR
+655 
-664 NNRNARNQNARNN
+664 
-677 RQLRRNKNVRNF
+677 
-689 PQNSSG
+689 NSSG
-695 KSTDA
+695 TSLHNSSRRTSDGTHTKNKSSKKSGQTIRNFVRTD
-700 AKNNTETSGS
+700 NN
-710 FKRVE
+710 
-715 NTSGNKNKRSVNAA
+715 SGNKSKNSSVN
-729 RRTTRSKKVS
+729 
-739 KKGSKKGSKNVRSF
+739 
-753 ENESRQA
+753 
-760 VEASK
+760 
-765 RTNSDED
+765 NSDFVKSNERHALQGARQYNEESD
-772 PTAQRDT
+772 ET
-779 EYTQAQE
+779 YE
-786 DDSTEDQESNNN
+786 DDSDDIKGDS
-798 STTWVAAATGTA
+798 SSIKWIAVAASGA
-810 SVGLCTVT
+810 SVGLCTIT
-818 GACSVLARPRTKLI
+818 GACGALVRPRLKLL

>member
-8 IAKRAF
+8 MVKRAF
-14 AMAGVAILAFAV
+14 AMCGVAV
-26 LASGFSAALPAVALE
+26 LVSGFSAALPAVALE
-41 NSNPS
+41 NGNPA

-118 SGNQNGNPLFPGWD
+118 SGNQKGNPLFPGWD
-132 TGYAAT
+132 TGYAAS
-138 LVGASHADEA
+138 LVGASHADDA

-167 WTTEGAGKTSKK
+167 WTTDGIGKNSKK

-190 PDTEGSRFMLPGVI
+190 PDTDGSRFMLPGVI

-259 VPTSG
+259 VPVSG
-264 LSETLGLHRR
+264 ITETLDLHRR
-274 GDSINPDDDEEAHKA
+274 GDFINPDDDEEAHEA
-289 SEEHKDTDKDDGGDM
+289 SKDHKDTDKDDGGDM

-331 VNRPKGA
+331 VNKPKGA

-400 HGADGR
+400 HGADGH

-421 DTLRAKT
+421 DTLHAKT
-428 ALLNPHVA
+428 VLLNPHVA
-436 TDGITGA
+436 TDGVTGA

-452 TSIVKDYVWLIKKE
+452 TSIVKDYVWLMKKE
-466 GESEFKRIPGAVSS
+466 GESEFKRIPGAVNSK
-480 RLELKL
+480 LELKL

-512 DEFCDYVIDMG
+512 DEFCDYVIEMKG
-523 GAKHN
+523 VPHSHN
-528 GQEAAEKQVHDPDS
+528 HDGDDDQSGSDS
-542 EEDARHSSKRRLKK
+542 EDDENPHGKK
-556 RRSVRRSVRGRRT
+556 RHEKRH
-569 RVNDADTANRG
+569 NNRH
-580 FVQNLFA
+580 NKRK
-587 SVSNNGF
+587 NKTKHF
-594 AGGFAGGFATANNAG
+594 AGGKNFLKGVFGGAANSGLFGSSSNGGFQFESNFFKKSGKKLKRAKNNR
-609 DNGFNK
+609 NK
-615 NQSEQKL
+615 NNRNKTNRNNRKNNPKNN
-622 TQSGAQQNT
+622 TQSGAS
-631 KSGMFGNPDGS
+631 SGS
-642 VTFTPNFFGNTAS
+642 SSFTRTE
-655 KSKKLKRHR
+655 
-664 NNRNARNQNARNN
+664 
-677 RQLRRNKNVRNF
+677 
-689 PQNSSG
+689 NSSG
-695 KSTDA
+695 TSLHNSSRRTSDGTHTKNKSSKKSGQTIRNFVRTD
-700 AKNNTETSGS
+700 NN
-710 FKRVE
+710 
-715 NTSGNKNKRSVNAA
+715 SGNKSKNSSVN
-729 RRTTRSKKVS
+729 
-739 KKGSKKGSKNVRSF
+739 
-753 ENESRQA
+753 
-760 VEASK
+760 
-765 RTNSDED
+765 NSDFVKSNERHALQGARQYNEESD
-772 PTAQRDT
+772 ET
-779 EYTQAQE
+779 YE
-786 DDSTEDQESNNN
+786 DDSDDIKGDS
-798 STTWVAAATGTA
+798 SSIKWIAVAASGA
-810 SVGLCTVT
+810 SVGLCTIT
-818 GACSVLARPRTKLI
+818 GACGALVRPRLKLL

>member
-1 MTQVIKN
+1 MTQVIRN
-8 IAKRAF
+8 IGKRAF
-14 AMAGVAILAFAV
+14 AMASVAILAFAV

-41 NSNPS
+41 NSNPG

-68 QYNGKFIMAVEKDAA
+68 QYNGKFIMTVEKDAE

-104 QLPALA
+104 QLPSLA

-118 SGNQNGNPLFPGWD
+118 SGNQKGNPLFPGWD

-138 LVGASHADEA
+138 LVGASHADDA

-167 WTTEGAGKTSKK
+167 WTTGGIGKNTKK
-179 LSFEENDLDDE
+179 VSFEENDLDDE
-190 PDTEGSRFMLPGVI
+190 PDTDGSRFMLPGVI

-210 HVHANWGFTQPG
+210 HAHANWGFTQPG

-259 VPTSG
+259 VPASG
-264 LSETLGLHRR
+264 ITETLDLHRR
-274 GDSINPDDDEEAHKA
+274 GDFINPDDDEEAHEA
-289 SEEHKDTDKDDGGDM
+289 SKDHKDTDKDDGGDM

-331 VNRPKGA
+331 VNKPKGA

-400 HGADGR
+400 HGADGH
-406 PVVKAIAPYKRFKPG
+406 PVVKAIVPYKRFKPG
-421 DTLRAKT
+421 DTLHAKT
-428 ALLNPHVA
+428 VLLNPHVA
-436 TDGITGA
+436 TDATTGD
-443 PIDDPTSPV
+443 PIDDPTNPV

-466 GESEFKRIPGAVSS
+466 GENDFKRIPGAVSS
-480 RLELKL
+480 KLDLKL

-512 DEFCDYVIDMG
+512 DEFCDYVIEMKG
-523 GAKHN
+523 VPHSHN
-528 GQEAAEKQVHDPDS
+528 NDGDDDQSGSDS
-542 EEDARHSSKRRLKK
+542 EDDENPHGKKRHKKRHKKSNNKHHNKRRNKTKHFVGGKNFLKGVFG
-556 RRSVRRSVRGRRT
+556 STENSGLFESSF
-569 RVNDADTANRG
+569 NSG
-580 FVQNLFA
+580 FQFE
-587 SVSNNGF
+587 S
-594 AGGFAGGFATANNAG
+594 
-609 DNGFNK
+609 
-615 NQSEQKL
+615 
-622 TQSGAQQNT
+622 
-631 KSGMFGNPDGS
+631 
-642 VTFTPNFFGNTAS
+642 NFFK
-655 KSKKLKRHR
+655 KSNKKLKRTK
-664 NNRNARNQNARNN
+664 NNRNNTNRTNRKNN
-677 RQLRRNKNVRNF
+677 SKNNSKNNTQSGSGSGSGSSSFTRTE
-689 PQNSSG
+689 NSSG
-695 KSTDA
+695 KSSHTSSRRTSGGTHTKNKSSKKSGQTFRNFVRTDNNSGNSSGNNFGNNSDFV
-700 AKNNTETSGS
+700 KNNERHASQD
-710 FKRVE
+710 
-715 NTSGNKNKRSVNAA
+715 
-729 RRTTRSKKVS
+729 
-739 KKGSKKGSKNVRSF
+739 VRQYD
-753 ENESRQA
+753 EE
-760 VEASK
+760 
-765 RTNSDED
+765 SDE
-772 PTAQRDT
+772 A
-779 EYTQAQE
+779 YE
-786 DDSTEDQESNNN
+786 DDSDDTKGNSSSNKLVA
-798 STTWVAAATGTA
+798 VAASSA
-810 SVGLCTVT
+810 SVGLCTIT
-818 GACSVLARPRTKLI
+818 GACGALVRSKLKLL

>member
-8 IAKRAF
+8 MVKRAF
-14 AMAGVAILAFAV
+14 AMCGVAVLAFAV
-26 LASGFSAALPAVALE
+26 LVSGFSAALPAVALE
-41 NSNPS
+41 NGNPA

-118 SGNQNGNPLFPGWD
+118 SGNQKGNPLFPGWD
-132 TGYAAT
+132 TGYAAS
-138 LVGASHADEA
+138 LVGASHADDA

-167 WTTEGAGKTSKK
+167 WTTDGIGKNSKK

-190 PDTEGSRFMLPGVI
+190 PDTDGSRFMLPGVI

-259 VPTSG
+259 VPVSG
-264 LSETLGLHRR
+264 ITETLDLHRR
-274 GDSINPDDDEEAHKA
+274 GDFINPDDDEEAHEA
-289 SEEHKDTDKDDGGDM
+289 SKDHKDTDKDDGGDM

-331 VNRPKGA
+331 VNKPKGA

-400 HGADGR
+400 HGADGH

-421 DTLRAKT
+421 DTLHAKT
-428 ALLNPHVA
+428 VLLNPHVA
-436 TDGITGA
+436 TDGVTGA

-452 TSIVKDYVWLIKKE
+452 TSIVKDYVWLMKKE
-466 GESEFKRIPGAVSS
+466 GESEFKRIPGAVNSK
-480 RLELKL
+480 LELKL

-512 DEFCDYVIDMG
+512 DEFCDYVIEMKG
-523 GAKHN
+523 VPHSHN
-528 GQEAAEKQVHDPDS
+528 HDGDDDQSGSDS
-542 EEDARHSSKRRLKK
+542 EDDENPHGKK
-556 RRSVRRSVRGRRT
+556 RHEKRH
-569 RVNDADTANRG
+569 NNRH
-580 FVQNLFA
+580 NKRK
-587 SVSNNGF
+587 NKTKHF
-594 AGGFAGGFATANNAG
+594 AGGKNFLKGVFSGAANSGLFGSSSNGGFQFESNFFKKSGKKLKRAKNNR
-609 DNGFNK
+609 NK
-615 NQSEQKL
+615 TNRNKTNRNNRKNNPKNN
-622 TQSGAQQNT
+622 TQSGAS
-631 KSGMFGNPDGS
+631 SGS
-642 VTFTPNFFGNTAS
+642 SSFTRTE
-655 KSKKLKRHR
+655 
-664 NNRNARNQNARNN
+664 
-677 RQLRRNKNVRNF
+677 
-689 PQNSSG
+689 NSSG
-695 KSTDA
+695 TSLHNSSRRTSDGTHTKNKSSKKSGQTIRNFVRTD
-700 AKNNTETSGS
+700 NN
-710 FKRVE
+710 
-715 NTSGNKNKRSVNAA
+715 SGNKSKNSSVN
-729 RRTTRSKKVS
+729 
-739 KKGSKKGSKNVRSF
+739 
-753 ENESRQA
+753 
-760 VEASK
+760 
-765 RTNSDED
+765 NSDFVKSNERHALQGARQYNEESD
-772 PTAQRDT
+772 ET
-779 EYTQAQE
+779 YE
-786 DDSTEDQESNNN
+786 DDSDDIKGDS
-798 STTWVAAATGTA
+798 SSIKWIAVAASGA
-810 SVGLCTVT
+810 SVGLCTIT
-818 GACSVLARPRTKLI
+818 GACGALVRPRLKLL

>member
-1 MTQVIKN
+1 MTQVIRN
-8 IAKRAF
+8 IVKRAF
-14 AMAGVAILAFAV
+14 AMASVAILAIAV

-41 NSNPS
+41 NGNPA

-55 VLSHG
+55 VLNHG

-118 SGNQNGNPLFPGWD
+118 SGNQKGNPLFPGWD
-132 TGYAAT
+132 TGYAAS
-138 LVGASHADEA
+138 LVGASHADDA

-167 WTTEGAGKTSKK
+167 WTTDGIGKNSKK

-190 PDTEGSRFMLPGVI
+190 PDTDGSRFMLPGVI

-259 VPTSG
+259 VPASG
-264 LSETLGLHRR
+264 ITETLDLHRR
-274 GDSINPDDDEEAHKA
+274 GDFINPDDDEEAHEA
-289 SEEHKDTDKDDGGDM
+289 SKDHKDTDKDDGGDM

-331 VNRPKGA
+331 VNKPKGA

-400 HGADGR
+400 HGADGH

-421 DTLRAKT
+421 DTLHAKT
-428 ALLNPHVA
+428 VLLNPHVA
-436 TDGITGA
+436 TDGVTGA

-452 TSIVKDYVWLIKKE
+452 TSIVKDYVWLMKKE
-466 GESEFKRIPGAVSS
+466 GESEFKRIPGAASS
-480 RLELKL
+480 KLELKL

-512 DEFCDYVIDMG
+512 DEFCDYVIEMKG
-523 GAKHN
+523 VPHSHN
-528 GQEAAEKQVHDPDS
+528 HDGDDDQSGSDS
-542 EEDARHSSKRRLKK
+542 EDDENPHGKKHHEKRHNKRKNK
-556 RRSVRRSVRGRRT
+556 T
-569 RVNDADTANRG
+569 KH
-580 FVQNLFA
+580 
-587 SVSNNGF
+587 F
-594 AGGFAGGFATANNAG
+594 AGGKNFLKGVFGGTANSGLFGSSSNGGFQFESNFFKKSNRKFKRTKKNRNKTNRTNRKNNS
-609 DNGFNK
+609 K
-615 NQSEQKL
+615 NN
-622 TQSGAQQNT
+622 TQSGAS
-631 KSGMFGNPDGS
+631 SGS
-642 VTFTPNFFGNTAS
+642 SSFTRTE
-655 KSKKLKRHR
+655 
-664 NNRNARNQNARNN
+664 
-677 RQLRRNKNVRNF
+677 
-689 PQNSSG
+689 NSSG
-695 KSTDA
+695 TSLH
-700 AKNNTETSGS
+700 NSSRRTSGGTHTKNKS
-710 FKRVE
+710 SKKSGQTIRNFVRTD
-715 NTSGNKNKRSVNAA
+715 NNSGNKSKNSSVN
-729 RRTTRSKKVS
+729 
-739 KKGSKKGSKNVRSF
+739 
-753 ENESRQA
+753 
-760 VEASK
+760 
-765 RTNSDED
+765 NSDFVKN
-772 PTAQRDT
+772 T
-779 EYTQAQE
+779 EHYALQGARQYNEESDEAYE
-786 DDSTEDQESNNN
+786 DDSDDTKGDSS
-798 STTWVAAATGTA
+798 STKWVAVAASSA
-810 SVGLCTVT
+810 SVGLCTIT
-818 GACSVLARPRTKLI
+818 GACGALVRPRLKLL

>member
-8 IAKRAF
+8 MVKRAF
-14 AMAGVAILAFAV
+14 AMCGVAVLAFAV
-26 LASGFSAALPAVALE
+26 LVSGFSAALPAVALE
-41 NSNPS
+41 NGNPA

-118 SGNQNGNPLFPGWD
+118 SGNQKGNPLFPGWD
-132 TGYAAT
+132 TGYAAS
-138 LVGASHADEA
+138 LVGASHADDA

-167 WTTEGAGKTSKK
+167 WTTDGIGKNSKK

-190 PDTEGSRFMLPGVI
+190 PDTDGSRFMLPGVI

-259 VPTSG
+259 VPVSG
-264 LSETLGLHRR
+264 ITETLDLHRR
-274 GDSINPDDDEEAHKA
+274 GDFINPDDDEEAHEA
-289 SEEHKDTDKDDGGDM
+289 SKDHKDTDKDDGGDM

-331 VNRPKGA
+331 VNKPKGA

-400 HGADGR
+400 HGADGH

-421 DTLRAKT
+421 DTLHAKT
-428 ALLNPHVA
+428 VLLNPHVA
-436 TDGITGA
+436 TDGVTGA

-452 TSIVKDYVWLIKKE
+452 TSIVKDYVWLMKKE
-466 GESEFKRIPGAVSS
+466 GESEFKRIPGAVNSK
-480 RLELKL
+480 LELKL

-512 DEFCDYVIDMG
+512 DEFCDYVIEMKG
-523 GAKHN
+523 VPHSHN
-528 GQEAAEKQVHDPDS
+528 HDGDDDQSGSDS
-542 EEDARHSSKRRLKK
+542 EDDENPHGKK
-556 RRSVRRSVRGRRT
+556 RHEKRH
-569 RVNDADTANRG
+569 NNRH
-580 FVQNLFA
+580 NKRK
-587 SVSNNGF
+587 NKTKHF
-594 AGGFAGGFATANNAG
+594 AGGKNFLKGVFGGAANSGLFGSSSNGGFQFESNFFKKSGKKLKRAKNNR
-609 DNGFNK
+609 NK
-615 NQSEQKL
+615 TNRNKTNRNNRKNNPKNN
-622 TQSGAQQNT
+622 TQSGAS
-631 KSGMFGNPDGS
+631 SGS
-642 VTFTPNFFGNTAS
+642 SSFTRTE
-655 KSKKLKRHR
+655 
-664 NNRNARNQNARNN
+664 
-677 RQLRRNKNVRNF
+677 
-689 PQNSSG
+689 NSSG
-695 KSTDA
+695 TSLHNSSRRTSDGTHTKNKSSKKSGQTIRNFVRTD
-700 AKNNTETSGS
+700 NN
-710 FKRVE
+710 
-715 NTSGNKNKRSVNAA
+715 SGNKSKNSSVN
-729 RRTTRSKKVS
+729 
-739 KKGSKKGSKNVRSF
+739 
-753 ENESRQA
+753 
-760 VEASK
+760 
-765 RTNSDED
+765 NSDFVKSNERHALQGARQYNEESD
-772 PTAQRDT
+772 ET
-779 EYTQAQE
+779 YE
-786 DDSTEDQESNNN
+786 DDSDDIKGDS
-798 STTWVAAATGTA
+798 SSIKWIAVAASGA
-810 SVGLCTVT
+810 SVGLCTIT
-818 GACSVLARPRTKLI
+818 GACGALVRPRLKLL

>member
-8 IAKRAF
+8 MVKRAF
-14 AMAGVAILAFAV
+14 AMCGVAVLAFAV
-26 LASGFSAALPAVALE
+26 LVSGFSAALPAVALE
-41 NSNPS
+41 NGNPA

-118 SGNQNGNPLFPGWD
+118 SGNQKGNPLFPGWD
-132 TGYAAT
+132 TGYAAS
-138 LVGASHADEA
+138 LVGAFHADDA

-167 WTTEGAGKTSKK
+167 WTTDGIGKNSKK

-190 PDTEGSRFMLPGVI
+190 PDTDGSRFMLPGVI

-259 VPTSG
+259 VPVSG
-264 LSETLGLHRR
+264 ITETLDLHRR
-274 GDSINPDDDEEAHKA
+274 GDFINPDDDEEAHEA
-289 SEEHKDTDKDDGGDM
+289 SKDHKDTDKDDGGDM

-331 VNRPKGA
+331 VNKPKGA

-400 HGADGR
+400 HGADGH

-421 DTLRAKT
+421 DTLHAKT
-428 ALLNPHVA
+428 VLLNPHVA
-436 TDGITGA
+436 TDGVTGA

-452 TSIVKDYVWLIKKE
+452 TSIVKDYVWLMKKE
-466 GESEFKRIPGAVSS
+466 GESEFKRIPGAVNSK
-480 RLELKL
+480 LELKL

-512 DEFCDYVIDMG
+512 DEFCDYVIEMKG
-523 GAKHN
+523 VPHSHN
-528 GQEAAEKQVHDPDS
+528 HDGDDDQSGSDS
-542 EEDARHSSKRRLKK
+542 EDDENPHGKK
-556 RRSVRRSVRGRRT
+556 RHEKRH
-569 RVNDADTANRG
+569 NNRH
-580 FVQNLFA
+580 NKRK
-587 SVSNNGF
+587 NKTKHF
-594 AGGFAGGFATANNAG
+594 AGGKNFLKGVFGGAANSGLFGSSSNGGFQFESNFFKKSGKKLKRAKNNR
-609 DNGFNK
+609 NK
-615 NQSEQKL
+615 TNRNKTNRNNRKNNPKNN
-622 TQSGAQQNT
+622 TQSGAS
-631 KSGMFGNPDGS
+631 SGS
-642 VTFTPNFFGNTAS
+642 SSFTRTE
-655 KSKKLKRHR
+655 
-664 NNRNARNQNARNN
+664 
-677 RQLRRNKNVRNF
+677 
-689 PQNSSG
+689 NSSG
-695 KSTDA
+695 TSLHNSSRRTSDGTHTKNKSSKKSGQTIRNFVRTD
-700 AKNNTETSGS
+700 NN
-710 FKRVE
+710 
-715 NTSGNKNKRSVNAA
+715 SGNKSKNSSVN
-729 RRTTRSKKVS
+729 
-739 KKGSKKGSKNVRSF
+739 
-753 ENESRQA
+753 
-760 VEASK
+760 
-765 RTNSDED
+765 NSDFVKSNERHALQGARQYNEESD
-772 PTAQRDT
+772 ET
-779 EYTQAQE
+779 YE
-786 DDSTEDQESNNN
+786 DDSDDIKGDS
-798 STTWVAAATGTA
+798 SSIKWIAVAASGA
-810 SVGLCTVT
+810 SVGLCTIT
-818 GACSVLARPRTKLI
+818 GACGALVRPRLKLL

>member
-1 MTQVIKN
+1 MTQVIRN
-8 IAKRAF
+8 IVKRAF
-14 AMAGVAILAFAV
+14 AMASVAILAFAV

-41 NSNPS
+41 NSNPG
-46 EKYDPTKKE
+46 EKYDPAKKE

-68 QYNGKFIMAVEKDAA
+68 QYNGKFIMAVEKDSE

-104 QLPALA
+104 QLPSLA

-118 SGNQNGNPLFPGWD
+118 SGNQKGNPLFPGWD
-132 TGYAAT
+132 TGYAST
-138 LVGASHADEA
+138 LVGAPHADDA

-190 PDTEGSRFMLPGVI
+190 PDTDGSRFMLPGVI

-210 HVHANWGFTQPG
+210 HMHANWGFTQPG

-264 LSETLGLHRR
+264 LSETLDLHRR
-274 GDSINPDDDEEAHKA
+274 GDFINPDDDEEAHEA
-289 SEEHKDTDKDDGGDM
+289 SKEHKDTDKDDGGDM

-310 DSGPHP
+310 DSGEHP

-331 VNRPKGA
+331 VNKPKGA

-378 HATEGETQVGK
+378 HATEGETQIGK

-400 HGADGR
+400 HGADGH
-406 PVVKAIAPYKRFKPG
+406 PVVKAIVPYKRFKPG
-421 DTLRAKT
+421 DTLHAK
-428 ALLNPHVA
+428 AVLLNPHVA
-436 TDGITGA
+436 TDATTGD

-480 RLELKL
+480 KLELKL

-498 LVLKNGELYRNKMF
+498 LVLKNGELYRNSKF
-512 DEFCDYVIDMG
+512 DEFCDYVIEMKG
-523 GAKHN
+523 VPHSHN
-528 GQEAAEKQVHDPDS
+528 NDGDDDQSGSDS
-542 EEDARHSSKRRLKK
+542 EDDENPHGKK
-556 RRSVRRSVRGRRT
+556 RHEKRHKK
-569 RVNDADTANRG
+569 
-580 FVQNLFA
+580 
-587 SVSNNGF
+587 SNNKRHNKRKNNTNHF
-594 AGGFAGGFATANNAG
+594 AGGRSFLKGVFGGAENSGIFGSNFNGGFQ
-609 DNGFNK
+609 FE
-615 NQSEQKL
+615 S
-622 TQSGAQQNT
+622 
-631 KSGMFGNPDGS
+631 
-642 VTFTPNFFGNTAS
+642 NFFK
-655 KSKKLKRHR
+655 KSNKKLKRTK
-664 NNRNARNQNARNN
+664 NNHNKINRTNRKNNSKNNSKNNVQNGSASGSGSSSFTRTE
-677 RQLRRNKNVRNF
+677 
-689 PQNSSG
+689 NSSG
-695 KSTDA
+695 KSLHNSSRRTSGGTHTKNKSSKKSGQTIRNFVRTDNNSGNNSGNSSVNNSDFV
-700 AKNNTETSGS
+700 KNNERHALQG
-710 FKRVE
+710 
-715 NTSGNKNKRSVNAA
+715 A
-729 RRTTRSKKVS
+729 RQY
-739 KKGSKKGSKNVRSF
+739 
-753 ENESRQA
+753 NE
-760 VEASK
+760 E
-765 RTNSDED
+765 SDES
-772 PTAQRDT
+772 
-779 EYTQAQE
+779 YE
-786 DDSTEDQESNNN
+786 DDSDDTKGNSSSNK
-798 STTWVAAATGTA
+798 WVAVAASSA
-810 SVGLCTVT
+810 SVGLCTIT
-818 GACSVLARPRTKLI
+818 GACGALVRSKLKLL